1 MLHLKFALNLENLA
15 DQMIDEISSVW
26 KNPFEAPVVIFPDP
40 KLEQWFRLRWM
51 KKKGVLA
58 NLNKSTIDRFL
69 FDILVG
75 KDDSKKKLTA
85 EMLTNVI
92 LAYLEKDD
100 NYKTLCNEGDD
111 EVTRYLEVDG
121 KLDYNHLFDFASKM
135 ASLFLDYETSRPK
148 GFVGGKEGFLDK
160 WKQGVSEK
168 DGLFFTETKE
178 PLELREKWQRKLY
191 SAIFHRHGNEK
202 SLLEHVFEEETG
214 RTDENKEYDTIP
226 FLFKACEN
234 GNFNLDKL
242 PKDDGKAL
250 PIFIFGLSGMGQFY
264 RVILQKYAE
273 QHEVYAYI
281 QNPCMEFWEDAKL
294 EKDSVCRRWNVS
306 KGNWKSETG
315 NIGKIQERM
324 QVRDPAQLTAGKF
337 ETDID
342 DIPEYA
348 GSLNQENDLLASWGR
363 SGRDNIKLWCQA
375 VDYDFDF
382 KGNVDKDG
390 KDVEMLQDTLLHKV
404 QYSIAHREKMSG
416 VTEDDLS
423 DKSLDVTAAPTKIRE
438 IENLHTQIC
447 KLLRDGARVE
457 DILVVSP
464 CLDECRTAI
473 NMVFDQTPVKDPK
486 NENGFLHV
494 RFAIVD
500 SPAKASLTE
509 NALSNLFSI
518 LAQKS
523 ITRPD
528 FFALVRNPVV
538 QTARGIRNEEID
550 AWQEWVAETNTYRT
564 RDTKADGDKAVKK
577 DDWDKVVKRLL
588 LAQMTTDDVSFGDD
602 EYRPYADMACSDK
615 ASLCRFVEC
624 IESLER
630 WIEFGCDKSKKDGDF
645 LKKIDREQ
653 LSELSA
659 LLDEWIG
666 MQNTPKSLKS
676 EDIVHKRVAEALE
689 QLYCQFSANAPKISM
704 NIVKQS
710 LLLAAQGTEYSCGN
724 LFVNGV
730 TFMKFVPNRTIPV
743 KHLFFIGADAASFP
757 GAKQRNTLDLRKSC
771 YPWPGDDSPI
781 AKNRYAFL
789 CQLMS
794 TSESFHLSYVNKNI
808 KKDAELY
815 PSSVVND
822 LRKFIEAGAEK
833 DASGK
838 SLKWKEETISLDEN
852 RDYSEL
858 WTQKSL
864 RNYVAYKKMLDDDCK
879 LLEDDSTTGKVVEA
893 MTGQKPLVKLPDRV
907 TFYSLTS
914 FLKDPFQFHV
924 NRMLMEE
931 DEEDVEK
938 EVYEPVY
945 FSNLDTNVILK
956 KRVAAT
962 LSADNSDE
970 KKEIEKLQKDLVL
983 SGKMPDGVF
992 GQKQEEMLKTKE
1004 KLILEQMVGTYND
1017 VVGPAQKSEDESK
1030 YIFKKDWSFGAKIQD
1045 MMMTRSDDS
1054 HWLLSGKLDWCDAKS
1069 DEIEKATQIIE
1080 VASTDK
1086 KNTEL
1091 SLDRYISSYIKAL
1104 CLIAYKGVK
1113 DPKIKDPQTINVS
1126 IYSCDPFM
1134 SGPATTTVSFTPDD
1148 AKKKL
1153 EEIYANAFGKTENI
1167 EKGNGK
1173 IEKKNVSPY
1182 CKAVPAE
1189 LLDWPKSGADKDER
1203 DIFAF
1208 RGKLVGDYGAWGY
1221 FDKKSLFNPV
1231 TDIGYTESGFET
1243 EWNSAKEFMK
1253 ALIKIEK
1260 YKAPPSRRKSSTDT
1274 ETKKEKTTT
1283 RKTKAKK

>member
-178 PLELREKWQRKLY
+178 SLELREKWQRKLY

-281 QNPCMEFWEDAKL
+281 QNPCMEFWEDATL

-363 SGRDNIKLWCQA
+363 SGRDNIKLWCIA
-375 VDYDFDF
+375 SDYDFDF
-382 KGNVDKDG
+382 KGKVDESG
-390 KDVEMLQDTLLHKV
+390 KDAEMPQDSLLHKV

-464 CLDECRTAI
+464 CLDEYRTAI

-564 RDTKADGDKAVKK
+564 RDTKVDGNKVIKK

-588 LAQMTTDDVSFGDD
+588 LAQMTTDDVSFGVD

-689 QLYCQFSANAPKISM
+689 QLYCQFSANASKISM

-771 YPWPGDDSPI
+771 YPWPGDDSPV

-833 DASGK
+833 DTNGK

-864 RNYVAYKKMLDDDCK
+864 RNKEAYEWML
-879 LLEDDSTTGKVVEA
+879 LSEDERKEKIKERQEKRMGHLDAAESKENA
-893 MTGQKPLVKLPDRV
+893 VKLPDRV
-907 TFYSLTS
+907 SVYSLS
-914 FLKDPFQFHV
+914 KFLKDPFQF
-924 NRMLMEE
+924 RISQMLMDE
-931 DEEDVEK
+931 DDEDVEK
-938 EVYEPVY
+938 EQFEPV
-945 FSNLDTNVILK
+945 FFNGLDENAVLK
-956 KRVAAT
+956 KMLAA
-962 LSADNSDE
+962 E
-970 KKEIEKLQKDLVL
+970 L
-983 SGKMPDGVF
+983 SGKEDEYKEFLKDLELKGKLPNGVF
-992 GQKQEEMLKTKE
+992 GEKQRNALEAKKQALFDQMKPERVQEVKDKWFFGE
-1004 KLILEQMVGTYND
+1004 KIPDMQISRPD
-1017 VVGPAQKSEDESK
+1017 
-1030 YIFKKDWSFGAKIQD
+1030 GAY
-1045 MMMTRSDDS
+1045 
-1054 HWLLSGKLDWCDAKS
+1054 WLLTGKLDWSNAKELK
-1069 DEIEKATQIIE
+1069 DVTEIFE
-1080 VASTDK
+1080 
-1086 KNTEL
+1086 
-1091 SLDRYISSYIKAL
+1091 ISSSEEKNISETPLDKFITPYVKAL
-1104 CLIAYKGVK
+1104 AIIASKSGSEKCAV
-1113 DPKIKDPQTINVS
+1113 TIS
-1126 IYSCDPFM
+1126 IYSCKKNKNEI
-1134 SGPATTTVSFTPDD
+1134 SKKTVSFTPED
-1148 AKKKL
+1148 AKGRL
-1153 EEIYANAFGKTENI
+1153 RDIYNEAFGEAKFSKCVPVNLL
-1167 EKGNGK
+1167 EKSSSYTTIYELRDK
-1173 IEKKNVSPY
+1173 
-1182 CKAVPAE
+1182 
-1189 LLDWPKSGADKDER
+1189 LLDEHGEWA
-1203 DIFAF
+1203 
-1208 RGKLVGDYGAWGY
+1208 Y
-1221 FDKKSLFNPV
+1221 FDKKNLFNPI
-1231 TDIGYTESGFET
+1231 TDVGYTVNGFKE
-1243 EWNSAKEFMK
+1243 EWASAVDKMK
-1253 ALIKIEK
+1253 QLTAFSEK
-1260 YKAPPSRRKSSTDT
+1260 QPADSDNN
-1274 ETKKEKTTT
+1274 
-1283 RKTKAKK
+1283 

>member
-1 MLHLKFALNLENLA
+1 MLHLKFALNLEHLA
-15 DQMIDEISSVW
+15 DEMIKGISKFW
-26 KNPFEAPVVIFPDP
+26 TDPFQAPVVIFPDP

-51 KKKGVLA
+51 KKNDVLA

-75 KDDSKKKLTA
+75 NDNSQKKLTA

-92 LAYLEKDD
+92 LAYLEKDN
-100 NYKTLCNEGDD
+100 NYKTLCDDGND

-135 ASLFLDYETSRPK
+135 ASLFLDYETSRPA
-148 GFVGGKEGFLDK
+148 GFVDGKEGFLDK
-160 WKQGVSEK
+160 WCEGVDEK
-168 DGLFFTETKE
+168 KGLFFTETKE
-178 PLELREKWQRKLY
+178 SLEHREKWQRKLY
-191 SAIFHRHGNEK
+191 SAIFHKHGGD
-202 SLLEHVFEEETG
+202 SLLSQVFKKEAERTEEN
-214 RTDENKEYDTIP
+214 REYVTIP
-226 FLFKACEN
+226 YLFKACEED
-234 GNFNLDKL
+234 GFKLEKL
-242 PKDDGKAL
+242 PKSSDGKPL
-250 PIFIFGLSGMGQFY
+250 PVFIFGLSGMGQFY

-281 QNPCMEFWEDAKL
+281 QNPCMEFWEDVSSNAHRSWTNKNGTWGPF
-294 EKDSVCRRWNVS
+294 KDENGEEREFDPA
-306 KGNWKSETG
+306 GIDE
-315 NIGKIQERM
+315 IQENM
-324 QVRDPAQLTAGKF
+324 AVNFSSDDEHTDP
-337 ETDID
+337 D
-342 DIPEYA
+342 DIEESGLP
-348 GSLNQENDLLASWGR
+348 QENDLLATWGR
-363 SGRDNIKLWCQA
+363 SGRDNIKLWCKA
-375 VDYDFDF
+375 TDYDFDF
-382 KGNVDKDG
+382 EGYVGEDG
-390 KDVEMLQDTLLHKV
+390 KKAEMPQETLLQKV
-404 QYSIAHREKMSG
+404 QYSIAHREKLSG
-416 VTEDDLS
+416 VMEKDVS
-423 DKSLDVTAAPTKIRE
+423 DRSLDVTAAPTKIRE

-464 CLDECRTAI
+464 CLDEYRTAI
-473 NMVFDQTPVKDPK
+473 NMVFDQTPVKAPK
-486 NENGFLHV
+486 DEEGFLHV

-538 QTARGIRNEEID
+538 QNVRGIKNEEID
-550 AWQEWVAETNTYRT
+550 AWQEWVAETNTYRM
-564 RDTKADGDKAVKK
+564 RDTK

-588 LAQMTTDDVSFGDD
+588 LAQMTADDVSFGGKD
-602 EYRPYADMACSDK
+602 YRPYADMACSDK

-630 WIEFGCDKSKKDGDF
+630 WIEFGRD
-645 LKKIDREQ
+645 KIDSSQ

-659 LLDEWIG
+659 RLDEWIG
-666 MQNTPKSLKS
+666 MQSTPDTLKS
-676 EDIVHKRVAEALE
+676 EGIVYKRVAEALE
-689 QLYCQFSANAPKISM
+689 QLYCQFSANASEISM
-704 NIVKQS
+704 DLVRQS

-743 KHLFFIGADAASFP
+743 KHLFFIGADATSFP

-781 AKNRYAFL
+781 GKNRYAFL

-794 TSESFHLSYVNKNI
+794 TSDSFHLSYVNKDI

-833 DASGK
+833 DAKGNSI
-838 SLKWKEETISLDEN
+838 KWKEIPISLDED
-852 RDYSEL
+852 RGYDEL

-864 RNYVAYKKMLDDDCK
+864 RNYVAYKKML
-879 LLEDDSTTGKVVEA
+879 EDDSKPSEKVTVPSEVNEA
-893 MTGQKPLVKLPDRV
+893 ESTKKPIVKLPDRV
-907 TFYSLTS
+907 TFHSLIS

-924 NRMLMEE
+924 NRMLME
-931 DEEDVEK
+931 DDDEDVEK
-938 EVYEPVY
+938 EVFEPVY
-945 FSNLDTNVILK
+945 FNNLDTSAILK

-983 SGKMPDGVF
+983 SGKMPDGIF
-992 GQKQEEMLKTKE
+992 GQKQDEMLKTKE
-1004 KLILEQMVGTYND
+1004 KFVLEQMIESYND
-1017 VVGPAQKSEDESK
+1017 KESLVEK
-1030 YIFKKDWSFGAKIQD
+1030 KENGTEYQFKKEWSYGAKIQD
-1045 MMMTRSDDS
+1045 MMMMRSDGT
-1054 HWLLSGKLDWCDAKS
+1054 HWLLSGKMDWCDAKS
-1069 DEIEKATQIIE
+1069 NELEKTTHIIE
-1080 VASTDK
+1080 VVSTDK

-1104 CLIAYKGVK
+1104 SLIVYKGVK

-1153 EEIYANAFGKTENI
+1153 EEIYANAFGENA
-1167 EKGNGK
+1167 
-1173 IEKKNVSPY
+1173 SPY
-1182 CKAVPAE
+1182 SKSVPAE
-1189 LLDWPKSGADKDER
+1189 MLDWPKANADKEDR

-1208 RGKLVGDYGAWGY
+1208 RSKLLGEYGAWGY
-1221 FDKKSLFNPV
+1221 FDKKNLFNPV

-1260 YKAPPSRRKSSTDT
+1260 YKAPSKKKAASGTEAKTEKSTA
-1274 ETKKEKTTT
+1274 K
-1283 RKTKAKK
+1283 KTKAKK

>member
-111 EVTRYLEVDG
+111 EVSRYLEVDG

-178 PLELREKWQRKLY
+178 SLELREKWQRKLY

-363 SGRDNIKLWCQA
+363 SGRDNIKLWCIA
-375 VDYDFDF
+375 SDYDFDF
-382 KGNVDKDG
+382 KGNVDESG
-390 KDVEMLQDTLLHKV
+390 KDAEMSQDSLLHKV

-464 CLDECRTAI
+464 CLDEYRTAI

-564 RDTKADGDKAVKK
+564 RDTKADGDKVIKK

-588 LAQMTTDDVSFGDD
+588 LAQMTTDDVSFGVD

-689 QLYCQFSANAPKISM
+689 QLYCQFSANASKISM

-771 YPWPGDDSPI
+771 YPWPGDDSPV

-789 CQLMS
+789 CQFMS
-794 TSESFHLSYVNKNI
+794 TSDSFHLSYVNKDI

-833 DASGK
+833 DTNGK

-864 RNYVAYKKMLDDDCK
+864 RNKEAYEWML
-879 LLEDDSTTGKVVEA
+879 LSEDERKEKIKERQEKRMGHLDAAESKENA
-893 MTGQKPLVKLPDRV
+893 VKLPDRV
-907 TFYSLTS
+907 SVYSLS
-914 FLKDPFQFHV
+914 KFLKDPFQF
-924 NRMLMEE
+924 RISQMLMDE
-931 DEEDVEK
+931 DDEDVEK
-938 EVYEPVY
+938 EQFEPV
-945 FSNLDTNVILK
+945 FFNGLDENAVLK
-956 KRVAAT
+956 KMLAA
-962 LSADNSDE
+962 E
-970 KKEIEKLQKDLVL
+970 L
-983 SGKMPDGVF
+983 SGKEDEYKEFLKDLELKGKLPNGVF
-992 GQKQEEMLKTKE
+992 GEKQRNALEAKKQVLLDQMNPERVQEVKDKWFFGE
-1004 KLILEQMVGTYND
+1004 KIPDMQISRPD
-1017 VVGPAQKSEDESK
+1017 
-1030 YIFKKDWSFGAKIQD
+1030 GAY
-1045 MMMTRSDDS
+1045 
-1054 HWLLSGKLDWCDAKS
+1054 WLLTGKLDWSNAKELK
-1069 DEIEKATQIIE
+1069 DVTEIFE
-1080 VASTDK
+1080 
-1086 KNTEL
+1086 
-1091 SLDRYISSYIKAL
+1091 ISSSEEKNISETPLDKFITPYVKAL
-1104 CLIAYKGVK
+1104 AIIASKSGSEKCAV
-1113 DPKIKDPQTINVS
+1113 TIS
-1126 IYSCDPFM
+1126 IYSCKKNKNEI
-1134 SGPATTTVSFTPDD
+1134 SKKTVSFTPED
-1148 AKKKL
+1148 AKGRL
-1153 EEIYANAFGKTENI
+1153 RDIYNEAFGEAKFSKCVPVNLLQESSSYTTI
-1167 EKGNGK
+1167 YKF
-1173 IEKKNVSPY
+1173 KN
-1182 CKAVPAE
+1182 K
-1189 LLDWPKSGADKDER
+1189 LLDEHGPWA
-1203 DIFAF
+1203 
-1208 RGKLVGDYGAWGY
+1208 Y
-1221 FDKKSLFNPV
+1221 FDKKNLFNPI
-1231 TDIGYTESGFET
+1231 TDIGYTVNGFEK
-1243 EWNSAKEFMK
+1243 EWKSAVEKMG
-1253 ALIKIEK
+1253 ALTAFSEK
-1260 YKAPPSRRKSSTDT
+1260 QPADSDNN
-1274 ETKKEKTTT
+1274 
-1283 RKTKAKK
+1283 

>member
-111 EVTRYLEVDG
+111 EVSRYLEVDG

-178 PLELREKWQRKLY
+178 SLKLREKWQRKLY

-202 SLLEHVFEEETG
+202 SLLEHVFEEEIG

-363 SGRDNIKLWCQA
+363 SGRDNIKLWCIA
-375 VDYDFDF
+375 SDYDFDF
-382 KGNVDKDG
+382 KGNVDESG
-390 KDVEMLQDTLLHKV
+390 KDAEMPQDSLLHKV

-464 CLDECRTAI
+464 CLDEYRTAI
-473 NMVFDQTPVKDPK
+473 NMVFDQTPAKDPK

-564 RDTKADGDKAVKK
+564 RDTKADGDKVIKK

-588 LAQMTTDDVSFGDD
+588 LAQMTTDDVSFGVD

-864 RNYVAYKKMLDDDCK
+864 RNKEAYEWML
-879 LLEDDSTTGKVVEA
+879 LSEDERKEKIKERQEKRMGHLDAAESKENA
-893 MTGQKPLVKLPDRV
+893 VKLPDRV
-907 TFYSLTS
+907 SVYSLS
-914 FLKDPFQFHV
+914 KFLKDPFQF
-924 NRMLMEE
+924 RISQMLMDE
-931 DEEDVEK
+931 DDEDVEK
-938 EVYEPVY
+938 EQFEPV
-945 FSNLDTNVILK
+945 FFNGLDENAVLK
-956 KRVAAT
+956 KMLAA
-962 LSADNSDE
+962 E
-970 KKEIEKLQKDLVL
+970 L
-983 SGKMPDGVF
+983 SGKEDEYKEFLKDLKLKGKLPNGVF
-992 GQKQEEMLKTKE
+992 GEKQRNALEAKKQVLLDQMNPERVQEVKDKWFFGE
-1004 KLILEQMVGTYND
+1004 KIPDMQISRPD
-1017 VVGPAQKSEDESK
+1017 
-1030 YIFKKDWSFGAKIQD
+1030 GAY
-1045 MMMTRSDDS
+1045 
-1054 HWLLSGKLDWCDAKS
+1054 WLLTGKLDWSNAKELKDVTEIFEITSS
-1069 DEIEKATQIIE
+1069 DEKSSGIRL
-1080 VASTDK
+1080 DK
-1086 KNTEL
+1086 FITP
-1091 SLDRYISSYIKAL
+1091 YVKAL
-1104 CLIAYKGVK
+1104 AIIASKSGTEKCAV
-1113 DPKIKDPQTINVS
+1113 TIS
-1126 IYSCDPFM
+1126 IYSCKKNKNEI
-1134 SGPATTTVSFTPDD
+1134 SQETVSFTPEE
-1148 AKKKL
+1148 AKGRLRDIYNEAFGEAKFSKCVPVNLL
-1153 EEIYANAFGKTENI
+1153 EESSSYTTIYKF
-1167 EKGNGK
+1167 
-1173 IEKKNVSPY
+1173 KN
-1182 CKAVPAE
+1182 K
-1189 LLDWPKSGADKDER
+1189 LLDEHGPWA
-1203 DIFAF
+1203 
-1208 RGKLVGDYGAWGY
+1208 Y
-1221 FDKKSLFNPV
+1221 FDKKNLFNPI
-1231 TDIGYTESGFET
+1231 TDIGYTVNGFEK
-1243 EWNSAKEFMK
+1243 EWQSAVEKMG
-1253 ALIKIEK
+1253 ALTAFSEK
-1260 YKAPPSRRKSSTDT
+1260 QPADSDNN
-1274 ETKKEKTTT
+1274 
-1283 RKTKAKK
+1283 

>member
-111 EVTRYLEVDG
+111 EVSRYLEVDG

-178 PLELREKWQRKLY
+178 SLELREKWQRKLY

-464 CLDECRTAI
+464 CLDEYRTAI

-564 RDTKADGDKAVKK
+564 RDTKADGDKVIEK

-588 LAQMTTDDVSFGDD
+588 LAQMTTDDVSFGVD

-771 YPWPGDDSPI
+771 YPWPGDDSPV

-822 LRKFIEAGAEK
+822 LRKFIEAGTAK
-833 DASGK
+833 DANGK

-864 RNYVAYKKMLDDDCK
+864 RNKEAYSAMIGESPLNEVDGCSVK
-879 LLEDDSTTGKVVEA
+879 TEA
-893 MTGQKPLVKLPDRV
+893 SSLKGKLPKPPERV
-907 TFYSLTS
+907 S
-914 FLKDPFQFHV
+914 FSQLSKFLFDPFQFRV
-924 NRMLMEE
+924 NQMLKSD
-931 DEEDVEK
+931 DEENVEK
-938 EVYEPVY
+938 ELFEPIS
-945 FSNLDTNVILK
+945 FDALDSSIVLK
-956 KRVAAT
+956 KMLVEV
-962 LSADNSDE
+962 LSKDE
-970 KKEIEKLQKDLVL
+970 KESDVKSDLKKI
-983 SGKMPDGVF
+983 GKMPDGNYEK
-992 GQKQEEMLKTKE
+992 KQWEFLENERKSL
-1004 KLILEQMVGTYND
+1004 LEQIEKTPDLVNSI
-1017 VVGPAQKSEDESK
+1017 KEN
-1030 YIFKKDWSFGAKIQD
+1030 WSYGEKIQN
-1045 MMMTRSDDS
+1045 
-1054 HWLLSGKLDWCDAKS
+1054 LSFETDGVRWVLTGSLDWCNNKELKKVDEFIEITTSDSVRSERWLSAYVKSLALIALKDDEAEKTIKVDFYCSKAKKPK
-1069 DEIEKATQIIE
+1069 KAT
-1080 VASTDK
+1080 VSTTPENARK
-1086 KNTEL
+1086 M
-1091 SLDRYISSYIKAL
+1091 L
-1104 CLIAYKGVK
+1104 C
-1113 DPKIKDPQTINVS
+1113 N
-1126 IYSCDPFM
+1126 IYRM
-1134 SGPATTTVSFTPDD
+1134 
-1148 AKKKL
+1148 
-1153 EEIYANAFGKTENI
+1153 AFVG
-1167 EKGNGK
+1167 EKGKVFG
-1173 IEKKNVSPY
+1173 
-1182 CKAVPAE
+1182 KAVPYE
-1189 LLDWPKSGADKDER
+1189 MLNSFKEEIENPPRNSKGLIYEFR
-1203 DIFAF
+1203 DQLIKGPWAN
-1208 RGKLVGDYGAWGY
+1208 
-1221 FDKKSLFNPV
+1221 FDKKDLFDPVQDVGFNP
-1231 TDIGYTESGFET
+1231 ET
-1243 EWNSAKEFMK
+1243 FLEEWKQSV
-1253 ALIKIEK
+1253 
-1260 YKAPPSRRKSSTDT
+1260 
-1274 ETKKEKTTT
+1274 KKMADMVPNNKP
-1283 RKTKAKK
+1283 RA

>member
-111 EVTRYLEVDG
+111 EVSRYLEVDG

-178 PLELREKWQRKLY
+178 SLELREKWQRKLY

-464 CLDECRTAI
+464 CLDEYRTAI

-564 RDTKADGDKAVKK
+564 RDTKADGDKVIKK

-588 LAQMTTDDVSFGDD
+588 LAQMTTDDVSFGGN

-630 WIEFGCDKSKKDGDF
+630 WIEFGCDKSKTDGDF

-689 QLYCQFSANAPKISM
+689 QLYCQFSANTPKISM

-771 YPWPGDDSPI
+771 YPWPGDDSPV

-789 CQLMS
+789 CQFMS

-822 LRKFIEAGAEK
+822 LRKFIESGAEK
-833 DASGK
+833 DTNGK

-864 RNYVAYKKMLDDDCK
+864 RNKEAYEWML
-879 LLEDDSTTGKVVEA
+879 LSEDERKEKIKERQEKRMGHLDAAESKENA
-893 MTGQKPLVKLPDRV
+893 VKLPDRV
-907 TFYSLTS
+907 SVYSLS
-914 FLKDPFQFHV
+914 KFLKDPFQF
-924 NRMLMEE
+924 RISQMLMDE
-931 DEEDVEK
+931 DDEDVEK
-938 EVYEPVY
+938 EQFEPV
-945 FSNLDTNVILK
+945 FFNGLDENAVLK
-956 KRVAAT
+956 KMLAA
-962 LSADNSDE
+962 E
-970 KKEIEKLQKDLVL
+970 L
-983 SGKMPDGVF
+983 SGKEDEYKEFLKDLELKGKLPNGVF
-992 GQKQEEMLKTKE
+992 GEKQRNALEAKKQVLLDQMNPERVQEVKDKWFFGE
-1004 KLILEQMVGTYND
+1004 KIPDMQISRPD
-1017 VVGPAQKSEDESK
+1017 
-1030 YIFKKDWSFGAKIQD
+1030 GAY
-1045 MMMTRSDDS
+1045 
-1054 HWLLSGKLDWCDAKS
+1054 WLLTGKLDWSNAKELK
-1069 DEIEKATQIIE
+1069 DVTEIFE
-1080 VASTDK
+1080 
-1086 KNTEL
+1086 
-1091 SLDRYISSYIKAL
+1091 ISSSEEKNISETPLDKFITPYVKAL
-1104 CLIAYKGVK
+1104 AIIASKSGSEKCAV
-1113 DPKIKDPQTINVS
+1113 TIS
-1126 IYSCDPFM
+1126 IYSCKKNKNEI
-1134 SGPATTTVSFTPDD
+1134 SKKTVSFTPED
-1148 AKKKL
+1148 AKGRL
-1153 EEIYANAFGKTENI
+1153 RDIYNEAFGEAKFSKCVPVNLLQEPSSYTTI
-1167 EKGNGK
+1167 YKF
-1173 IEKKNVSPY
+1173 KN
-1182 CKAVPAE
+1182 K
-1189 LLDWPKSGADKDER
+1189 LLDEHGPWA
-1203 DIFAF
+1203 
-1208 RGKLVGDYGAWGY
+1208 Y
-1221 FDKKSLFNPV
+1221 FDKKNLFNPI
-1231 TDIGYTESGFET
+1231 TDIGYTVNGFEK
-1243 EWNSAKEFMK
+1243 EWKSAVEKMG
-1253 ALIKIEK
+1253 ALTAFSEK
-1260 YKAPPSRRKSSTDT
+1260 QPADSDNN
-1274 ETKKEKTTT
+1274 
-1283 RKTKAKK
+1283 

>member
-111 EVTRYLEVDG
+111 EVSRYLEVDG

-178 PLELREKWQRKLY
+178 SLELREKWQRKLY

-348 GSLNQENDLLASWGR
+348 DSLNQENDLLASWGR
-363 SGRDNIKLWCQA
+363 SGRDNIKLWCIA
-375 VDYDFDF
+375 SDYDFDF
-382 KGNVDKDG
+382 KGNVDESG
-390 KDVEMLQDTLLHKV
+390 KDAEMPQDSLLHKV

-416 VTEDDLS
+416 VIEDDLS

-464 CLDECRTAI
+464 CLDEYRTAI

-564 RDTKADGDKAVKK
+564 RDTKVDGNKVVKK

-588 LAQMTTDDVSFGDD
+588 LAQMTTGDVSFGDD

-630 WIEFGCDKSKKDGDF
+630 WIEFGCNESGKSEAESDF

-724 LFVNGV
+724 LFVNGI

-789 CQLMS
+789 CQFMS
-794 TSESFHLSYVNKNI
+794 TSESFHLSYVNKDI

-822 LRKFIEAGAEK
+822 LRKFIEAGTEK
-833 DASGK
+833 DDNGK
-838 SLKWKEETISLDEN
+838 PFKWKEIPISLDET
-852 RDYSEL
+852 RDYKDL
-858 WTQKSL
+858 WTLKSL
-864 RNYVAYKKMLDDDCK
+864 RNKEAYEWILLSEDERKKKIKERQEKRMGHID
-879 LLEDDSTTGKVVEA
+879 EA
-893 MTGQKPLVKLPDRV
+893 KSKDNAIQLPDRV
-907 TFYSLTS
+907 NAYSLS
-914 FLKDPFQFHV
+914 NFLKDPFQF
-924 NRMLMEE
+924 RISQMLMDE
-931 DEEDVEK
+931 DDEDVEK
-938 EVYEPVY
+938 ELFEPV
-945 FSNLDTNVILK
+945 FFNGLDEHAILK
-956 KRVAAT
+956 KMLAAE
-962 LSADNSDE
+962 LSAKEDE
-970 KKEIEKLQKDLVL
+970 YKDYLKELELKGKL
-983 SGKMPDGVF
+983 PNGVF
-992 GQKQEEMLKTKE
+992 GEKQKVSLESKKQAILDQMGEQRVQEIKNKWFFGE
-1004 KLILEQMVGTYND
+1004 KIPDMQIPRPDGTY
-1017 VVGPAQKSEDESK
+1017 
-1030 YIFKKDWSFGAKIQD
+1030 
-1045 MMMTRSDDS
+1045 
-1054 HWLLSGKLDWCDAKS
+1054 WLLTGKLDWCNAKELKDVTEIIEITSS
-1069 DEIEKATQIIE
+1069 DEKNSSKTPL
-1080 VASTDK
+1080 DK
-1086 KNTEL
+1086 FMAP
-1091 SLDRYISSYIKAL
+1091 YVKAL
-1104 CLIAYKGVK
+1104 AIIASKNSVENCAV
-1113 DPKIKDPQTINVS
+1113 TIF
-1126 IYSCDPFM
+1126 IYSCKKNKREI
-1134 SGPATTTVSFTPDD
+1134 SQEIVSHTPEM
-1148 AKKKL
+1148 AKAMLQNIYNEAFGEAKFSKCVPVTML
-1153 EEIYANAFGKTENI
+1153 EESSSYTTIYEFKD
-1167 EKGNGK
+1167 K
-1173 IEKKNVSPY
+1173 
-1182 CKAVPAE
+1182 
-1189 LLDWPKSGADKDER
+1189 LKDEHGPW
-1203 DIFAF
+1203 A
-1208 RGKLVGDYGAWGY
+1208 Y
-1221 FDKKSLFNPV
+1221 FDKKNLFDPI
-1231 TDIGYTESGFET
+1231 TDIGYTINGFKD
-1243 EWNSAKEFMK
+1243 EWNLAVDKMKQLTMFSAEQPT
-1253 ALIKIEK
+1253 ALENN
-1260 YKAPPSRRKSSTDT
+1260 
-1274 ETKKEKTTT
+1274 
-1283 RKTKAKK
+1283 

>member
-1 MLHLKFALNLENLA
+1 
-15 DQMIDEISSVW
+15 
-26 KNPFEAPVVIFPDP
+26 
-40 KLEQWFRLRWM
+40 
-51 KKKGVLA
+51 
-58 NLNKSTIDRFL
+58 
-69 FDILVG
+69 
-75 KDDSKKKLTA
+75 
-85 EMLTNVI
+85 
-92 LAYLEKDD
+92 
-100 NYKTLCNEGDD
+100 
-111 EVTRYLEVDG
+111 
-121 KLDYNHLFDFASKM
+121 
-135 ASLFLDYETSRPK
+135 
-148 GFVGGKEGFLDK
+148 
-160 WKQGVSEK
+160 
-168 DGLFFTETKE
+168 
-178 PLELREKWQRKLY
+178 
-191 SAIFHRHGNEK
+191 
-202 SLLEHVFEEETG
+202 
-214 RTDENKEYDTIP
+214 
-226 FLFKACEN
+226 
-234 GNFNLDKL
+234 
-242 PKDDGKAL
+242 
-250 PIFIFGLSGMGQFY
+250 
-264 RVILQKYAE
+264 
-273 QHEVYAYI
+273 
-281 QNPCMEFWEDAKL
+281 
-294 EKDSVCRRWNVS
+294 
-306 KGNWKSETG
+306 
-315 NIGKIQERM
+315 M

-342 DIPEYA
+342 DIPECA
-348 GSLNQENDLLASWGR
+348 DSLNQENDLLASWGR

-375 VDYDFDF
+375 ADYDFDF
-382 KGNVDKDG
+382 KGNV
-390 KDVEMLQDTLLHKV
+390 EINPNSLLHKV
-404 QYSIAHREKMSG
+404 QYSIAHREKLSG
-416 VTEDDLS
+416 VTAENLTDS
-423 DKSLDVTAAPTKIRE
+423 SLDVTAAPTKIRE

-447 KLLRDGARVE
+447 KLLRDGARIE

-464 CLDECRTAI
+464 CLDEYRTAI

-486 NENGFLHV
+486 SENGFLHV

-538 QTARGIRNEEID
+538 QNVRGIKNEEID

-564 RDTKADGDKAVKK
+564 CDTK
-577 DDWDKVVKRLL
+577 DDWNKVVKRLL
-588 LAQMTTDDVSFGDD
+588 LAQMTTDDVSFGGD
-602 EYRPYADMACSDK
+602 ECRPYADMACSDK

-630 WIEFGCDKSKKDGDF
+630 WIEFGCDKAVAKGDF
-645 LKKIDREQ
+645 LKKIDCSQ
-653 LSELSA
+653 LSDLSA

-689 QLYCQFSANAPKISM
+689 QLYCQFSANASEISM

-794 TSESFHLSYVNKNI
+794 TSDSFHLSYVNKNI

-833 DASGK
+833 DANGK

-864 RNYVAYKKMLDDDCK
+864 RNYVAYKKMLDD
-879 LLEDDSTTGKVVEA
+879 ESRPSEGKSAPSEA
-893 MTGQKPLVKLPDRV
+893 NDAKSVQKPLVKLPDRV

-931 DEEDVEK
+931 DDEDVEK
-938 EVYEPVY
+938 EVFEPVC
-945 FSNLDTNVILK
+945 FNNLDTSVILK

-962 LSADNSDE
+962 LSAENSDE

-992 GQKQEEMLKTKE
+992 GQKQNEMLMIKE
-1004 KLILEQMVGTYND
+1004 KFVLEQMAGTYND
-1017 VVGPAQKSEDESK
+1017 VVGPVQKSENESK
-1030 YIFKKDWSFGAKIQD
+1030 YLFEKDWSFGAKIQD
-1045 MMMTRSDDS
+1045 MMMARSDGA
-1054 HWLLSGKLDWCDAKS
+1054 HWLLSGKMDWCDAKS
-1069 DEIEKATQIIE
+1069 EELEKTTHIIE
-1080 VASTDK
+1080 VVSTDK

-1104 CLIAYKGVK
+1104 SLIVYKGVK
-1113 DPKIKDPQTINVS
+1113 NPSIVDPQTIKVS

-1134 SGPATTTVSFTPDD
+1134 NGPATTTVSFTPDE

-1153 EEIYANAFGKTENI
+1153 EEIYANAFG
-1167 EKGNGK
+1167 EKG
-1173 IEKKNVSPY
+1173 SPY
-1182 CKAVPAE
+1182 SKAVPAE
-1189 LLDWPKSGADKDER
+1189 LLDWPKPTADKDDR

-1208 RGKLVGDYGAWGY
+1208 KGKLVGEYGAWGY
-1221 FDKKSLFNPV
+1221 FDKKALFNPV
-1231 TDIGYTESGFET
+1231 MDVGYTESGFET
-1243 EWNSAKEFMK
+1243 EWNAAKEFMK
-1253 ALIKIEK
+1253 GLIKIEK
-1260 YKAPPSRRKSSTDT
+1260 YKAPSRRKSTTST

>member
-111 EVTRYLEVDG
+111 EVSRYLEVDG
-121 KLDYNHLFDFASKM
+121 KLDYNHLFGFASKM

-178 PLELREKWQRKLY
+178 SLELREKWQRKLY

-214 RTDENKEYDTIP
+214 RTGENKEYDTIP

-464 CLDECRTAI
+464 CLDEYRTAI

-564 RDTKADGDKAVKK
+564 RDTKADGDKVIKK

-588 LAQMTTDDVSFGDD
+588 LAQMTTDDVSFGVD

-789 CQLMS
+789 CQFMS
-794 TSESFHLSYVNKNI
+794 TSDSFHLSYVNKDI

-822 LRKFIEAGAEK
+822 LRKFIEAGTAK

-864 RNYVAYKKMLDDDCK
+864 RNKEAYEWMLLSEDERKKKIKERQEKRMGHLDAAESK
-879 LLEDDSTTGKVVEA
+879 ENA
-893 MTGQKPLVKLPDRV
+893 VKLPDRV
-907 TFYSLTS
+907 SVYSLS
-914 FLKDPFQFHV
+914 KFLKDPFQF
-924 NRMLMEE
+924 RISQMLMDE
-931 DEEDVEK
+931 DDEDVEK
-938 EVYEPVY
+938 EQFEPV
-945 FSNLDTNVILK
+945 FFNGLDENAVLK
-956 KRVAAT
+956 KMLAA
-962 LSADNSDE
+962 E
-970 KKEIEKLQKDLVL
+970 L
-983 SGKMPDGVF
+983 SGKEDEYKEFLKDLELKGKLPNGVF
-992 GQKQEEMLKTKE
+992 GEKQRNALEAKKQALLDQMKPERVQEVKDKWFFGE
-1004 KLILEQMVGTYND
+1004 KIPDMQISRPD
-1017 VVGPAQKSEDESK
+1017 
-1030 YIFKKDWSFGAKIQD
+1030 GAY
-1045 MMMTRSDDS
+1045 
-1054 HWLLSGKLDWCDAKS
+1054 WLLTGKLDWSNAKELK
-1069 DEIEKATQIIE
+1069 DVTEIFE
-1080 VASTDK
+1080 
-1086 KNTEL
+1086 
-1091 SLDRYISSYIKAL
+1091 ISSSEEKNISETPLDKFITPYVKAL
-1104 CLIAYKGVK
+1104 AIIASKSGSEKCAV
-1113 DPKIKDPQTINVS
+1113 TIS
-1126 IYSCDPFM
+1126 IYSC
-1134 SGPATTTVSFTPDD
+1134 
-1148 AKKKL
+1148 KKNKR
-1153 EEIYANAFGKTENI
+1153 EIS
-1167 EKGNGK
+1167 
-1173 IEKKNVSPY
+1173 KKNVSYKPE
-1182 CKAVPAE
+1182 KAKEMLQSIYNEAFGEAKFSKCVPVNLLEKSDSYTKIYEFRDE
-1189 LLDWPKSGADKDER
+1189 LLDEHGPWA
-1203 DIFAF
+1203 
-1208 RGKLVGDYGAWGY
+1208 Y
-1221 FDKKSLFNPV
+1221 FDKKNLFNPI
-1231 TDIGYTESGFET
+1231 TDVGYTVNGFKE
-1243 EWNSAKEFMK
+1243 EWVSAVDKMK
-1253 ALIKIEK
+1253 QLTAFSAEK
-1260 YKAPPSRRKSSTDT
+1260 PTDSDNN
-1274 ETKKEKTTT
+1274 
-1283 RKTKAKK
+1283 

>member
-26 KNPFEAPVVIFPDP
+26 KNPFETPVVIFPDP

-111 EVTRYLEVDG
+111 EVSRYLEVDG

-178 PLELREKWQRKLY
+178 SLELREKWQRKLY
-191 SAIFHRHGNEK
+191 SAIFHTQANNK
-202 SLLEHVFEEETG
+202 SLLTQVFEKEAG
-214 RTDENKEYDTIP
+214 RTGEKKEYNTIP
-226 FLFKACEN
+226 YLFKACNE
-234 GNFNLDKL
+234 GDFNLDKL
-242 PKDDGKAL
+242 PKGGDGAPL
-250 PIFIFGLSGMGQFY
+250 PVFIFGLSGMGQFY
-264 RVILQKYAE
+264 RVILQKFAAQYD
-273 QHEVYAYI
+273 VYAYI
-281 QNPCMEFWEDAKL
+281 QNPCMEFWEDTKL

-348 GSLNQENDLLASWGR
+348 DSLNQENDLLASWGR
-363 SGRDNIKLWCQA
+363 SGRDNIKLWCIA
-375 VDYDFDF
+375 SDYDFDF
-382 KGNVDKDG
+382 KGNVDESG
-390 KDVEMLQDTLLHKV
+390 KDAEMPQDSLLHKV

-464 CLDECRTAI
+464 CLDEYRTAI

-564 RDTKADGDKAVKK
+564 RDTKADGDKVIKK

-588 LAQMTTDDVSFGDD
+588 LAQMTTDDVSFGVD

-771 YPWPGDDSPI
+771 YPWPGDDSPV

-864 RNYVAYKKMLDDDCK
+864 RNKEAYEWML
-879 LLEDDSTTGKVVEA
+879 LSEDERKEKIKERQEKRMGHLDAAESKENA
-893 MTGQKPLVKLPDRV
+893 VKLPDRV
-907 TFYSLTS
+907 SVYSLS
-914 FLKDPFQFHV
+914 KFLKDPFQF
-924 NRMLMEE
+924 RISQMLMDE
-931 DEEDVEK
+931 DDEDVEK
-938 EVYEPVY
+938 EQFEPV
-945 FSNLDTNVILK
+945 FFNGLDENAVLK
-956 KRVAAT
+956 KMLAA
-962 LSADNSDE
+962 E
-970 KKEIEKLQKDLVL
+970 L
-983 SGKMPDGVF
+983 SGKEDEYKEFLKDLELKGKLPNGVF
-992 GQKQEEMLKTKE
+992 GEKQRNALEAKKQVLLDQMNPERVQEVKDKWFFGE
-1004 KLILEQMVGTYND
+1004 KIPDMQISRPD
-1017 VVGPAQKSEDESK
+1017 
-1030 YIFKKDWSFGAKIQD
+1030 GAY
-1045 MMMTRSDDS
+1045 
-1054 HWLLSGKLDWCDAKS
+1054 WLLTGKLDWSNAKELKDVTEIFEITSS
-1069 DEIEKATQIIE
+1069 DEKSSGIRL
-1080 VASTDK
+1080 DK
-1086 KNTEL
+1086 FITP
-1091 SLDRYISSYIKAL
+1091 YVKAL
-1104 CLIAYKGVK
+1104 AIIASKSGTEKCAV
-1113 DPKIKDPQTINVS
+1113 TIS
-1126 IYSCDPFM
+1126 IYSCKKNKNEI
-1134 SGPATTTVSFTPDD
+1134 SQETVSFTPEE
-1148 AKKKL
+1148 AKGRLRDIYNEAFGEAKFSKCVPVNLL
-1153 EEIYANAFGKTENI
+1153 EESSSYTTIYKF
-1167 EKGNGK
+1167 
-1173 IEKKNVSPY
+1173 KN
-1182 CKAVPAE
+1182 K
-1189 LLDWPKSGADKDER
+1189 LLDEHGPWA
-1203 DIFAF
+1203 
-1208 RGKLVGDYGAWGY
+1208 Y
-1221 FDKKSLFNPV
+1221 FDKKNLFNPI
-1231 TDIGYTESGFET
+1231 TDIGYTVNGFEK
-1243 EWNSAKEFMK
+1243 EWQSAVEKMG
-1253 ALIKIEK
+1253 ALTAFSEK
-1260 YKAPPSRRKSSTDT
+1260 QPADSDNN
-1274 ETKKEKTTT
+1274 
-1283 RKTKAKK
+1283 

>member
-1 MLHLKFALNLENLA
+1 MLHLKFALNLEHLA
-15 DQMIDEISSVW
+15 DEMIKAISKKW
-26 KNPFEAPVVIFPDP
+26 NDPFNAPVVIFPDP

-51 KKKGVLA
+51 KTKGVLA

-75 KDDSKKKLTA
+75 NDDSKKKLSA

-92 LAYLEKDD
+92 LAYLEKDN
-100 NYKTLCNEGDD
+100 NYKTLCGEGDD

-148 GFVGGKEGFLDK
+148 EFIGGKEGFLDK
-160 WKQGVSEK
+160 WNQGVSEK

-178 PLELREKWQRKLY
+178 SLELREKWQRKLY
-191 SAIFHRHGNEK
+191 SAIFHKQGNEK
-202 SLLEHVFEEETG
+202 SLLEQVFDKESV
-214 RTDENKEYDTIP
+214 RKDEIKKYDTIP
-226 FLFKACEN
+226 YLFEASGN

-242 PKDDGKAL
+242 PKDDNGTPL

-264 RVILQKYAE
+264 RVILQKYAA

-281 QNPCMEFWEDAKL
+281 QNPCMEFWEDASNNVHRSWTNKNGSWGPL
-294 EKDSVCRRWNVS
+294 KDEDGKVKTEFDPTGIEKVQENLTVHFNSVP
-306 KGNWKSETG
+306 EQT
-315 NIGKIQERM
+315 
-324 QVRDPAQLTAGKF
+324 DP
-337 ETDID
+337 D
-342 DIPEYA
+342 DIKENCLP
-348 GSLNQENDLLASWGR
+348 QENDLLASWGR

-375 VDYDFDF
+375 ADYDFDF
-382 KGNVDKDG
+382 KGSVDKDG
-390 KDVEMLQDTLLHKV
+390 NEVELPKDMLLHKV
-404 QYSIAHREKMSG
+404 QYSIAHREKLSG
-416 VTEDDLS
+416 VTEGDLS
-423 DKSLDVTAAPTKIRE
+423 DKTLDVTAAPTKIRE

-447 KLLRDGARVE
+447 KLLRDGARIE

-464 CLDECRTAI
+464 CLDEYRTAI

-486 NENGFLHV
+486 SEDGFLHV

-538 QTARGIRNEEID
+538 QTVRGIKNEEID

-564 RDTKADGDKAVKK
+564 RDTK
-577 DDWDKVVKRLL
+577 DDWNKVVKRLL
-588 LAQMTTDDVSFGDD
+588 LAQMTTDDVSFGGD

-630 WIEFGCDKSKKDGDF
+630 WIEFGCDKAVAEGDF
-645 LKKIDREQ
+645 LKKIDCSQ
-653 LSELSA
+653 LSDLSA

-689 QLYCQFSANAPKISM
+689 QLYCQFSANASEISM

-794 TSESFHLSYVNKNI
+794 TSDSFHLSYVNKDI

-833 DASGK
+833 DANGK

-852 RDYSEL
+852 RDYTDL

-864 RNYVAYKKMLDDDCK
+864 RNKEAYSAMIGESPLNEVDGCSVK
-879 LLEDDSTTGKVVEA
+879 TEA
-893 MTGQKPLVKLPDRV
+893 SSLKGKLPKPPERV
-907 TFYSLTS
+907 S
-914 FLKDPFQFHV
+914 FSQLSKFLFDPFQFRV
-924 NRMLMEE
+924 NQMLKSD
-931 DEEDVEK
+931 DEENVEK
-938 EVYEPVY
+938 ELFEPIS
-945 FSNLDTNVILK
+945 FDALDSSIVLK
-956 KRVAAT
+956 KMLVEA
-962 LSADNSDE
+962 LSKDE
-970 KKEIEKLQKDLVL
+970 KESDVKSDLKKI
-983 SGKMPDGVF
+983 GKMPDGNYEK
-992 GQKQEEMLKTKE
+992 KQWEFLENERKSL
-1004 KLILEQMVGTYND
+1004 LEQIEKTPDLVNSI
-1017 VVGPAQKSEDESK
+1017 KEN
-1030 YIFKKDWSFGAKIQD
+1030 WSYGEKIQN
-1045 MMMTRSDDS
+1045 
-1054 HWLLSGKLDWCDAKS
+1054 LSFETDGVRWVLMGSLDWCNNKELKKVDEFIEITTSDSVRSERWLSAYVKSLALIALKDDEAEKTIKVDFYCSKAKKPK
-1069 DEIEKATQIIE
+1069 KAT
-1080 VASTDK
+1080 VSTTPENARK
-1086 KNTEL
+1086 M
-1091 SLDRYISSYIKAL
+1091 L
-1104 CLIAYKGVK
+1104 C
-1113 DPKIKDPQTINVS
+1113 D
-1126 IYSCDPFM
+1126 IYRM
-1134 SGPATTTVSFTPDD
+1134 
-1148 AKKKL
+1148 
-1153 EEIYANAFGKTENI
+1153 AFVG
-1167 EKGNGK
+1167 EKGKVFG
-1173 IEKKNVSPY
+1173 
-1182 CKAVPAE
+1182 KAVPYE
-1189 LLDWPKSGADKDER
+1189 MLNSFKEEIENPPRNSKGLIYEFR
-1203 DIFAF
+1203 DQLIKGPWAN
-1208 RGKLVGDYGAWGY
+1208 
-1221 FDKKSLFNPV
+1221 FDKKDLFDPVQDVGFNP
-1231 TDIGYTESGFET
+1231 ET
-1243 EWNSAKEFMK
+1243 FLEEWKQSV
-1253 ALIKIEK
+1253 
-1260 YKAPPSRRKSSTDT
+1260 
-1274 ETKKEKTTT
+1274 KKMADMVPNNKP
-1283 RKTKAKK
+1283 RA

>member
-1 MLHLKFALNLENLA
+1 MLHLKFALNLEHLA
-15 DQMIDEISSVW
+15 DEMIKEISKVW
-26 KNPFEAPVVIFPDP
+26 TDPFNAPVVIFPDP

-51 KKKGVLA
+51 KEKGVLA

-75 KDDSKKKLTA
+75 KDDSRKKLTA

-135 ASLFLDYETSRPK
+135 ASLFLDYETSRPA
-148 GFVGGKEGFLDK
+148 GFIVGKEGFLDK
-160 WKQGVSEK
+160 WKQGVDEK
-168 DGLFFTETKE
+168 EGLFFTETKE
-178 PLELREKWQRKLY
+178 KLELREKWQRKLY
-191 SAIFHRHGNEK
+191 SAVFHEQGKDK
-202 SLLEHVFEEETG
+202 SLLTQVFEEESKRTG
-214 RTDENKEYDTIP
+214 ENKEYDTIP

-234 GNFNLDKL
+234 GNFNIDKL
-242 PKDDGKAL
+242 PKEANGVPL
-250 PIFIFGLSGMGQFY
+250 PVFIFGISGMGQFY
-264 RVILQKYAE
+264 RVILQKYAA
-273 QHEVYAYI
+273 QYEVYAYI

-294 EKDSVCRRWNVS
+294 EKDSVCRQWNVS
-306 KGNWKSETG
+306 KGAWKAEKG

-324 QVRDPAQLTAGKF
+324 QVREPAQLTAGKF

-348 GSLNQENDLLASWGR
+348 DSLNQENDLLASWGR
-363 SGRDNIKLWCQA
+363 SGRDNIKLWCIA
-375 VDYDFDF
+375 SDYDFDF
-382 KGNVDKDG
+382 KGNVDESG
-390 KDVEMLQDTLLHKV
+390 KEAEIKQDSLLHKV
-404 QYSIAHREKMSG
+404 QYSVAHRKKLSG
-416 VTEDDLS
+416 VTKDDVS
-423 DKSLDVTAAPTKIRE
+423 DSSLDVTAAPTKIRE

-464 CLDECRTAI
+464 SLDEYRTAI
-473 NMVFDQTPVKDPK
+473 NMVFDQTPVKDPQ
-486 NENGFLHV
+486 NEEGFLHV

-538 QTARGIRNEEID
+538 QNVRGIKNEEID
-550 AWQEWVAETNTYRT
+550 AWQEWVAETNTYRM
-564 RDTKADGDKAVKK
+564 RDMK

-588 LAQMTTDDVSFGDD
+588 LAQMTADDVSFGGKD
-602 EYRPYADMACSDK
+602 YRPYADMACSDK

-630 WIEFGCDKSKKDGDF
+630 WIEFGRD
-645 LKKIDREQ
+645 KIDSSQ

-659 LLDEWIG
+659 RLDEWIG
-666 MQNTPKSLKS
+666 MQSTPDTLKS
-676 EDIVHKRVAEALE
+676 EGIVYKRVAEALE
-689 QLYCQFSANAPKISM
+689 QLYCQFSANASEISM
-704 NIVKQS
+704 DLVRQS

-743 KHLFFIGADAASFP
+743 KHLFFIGADASSFP

-781 AKNRYAFL
+781 GKNRYAFL
-789 CQLMS
+789 CQFMS
-794 TSESFHLSYVNKNI
+794 TSDSFHLSYVNKDI

-833 DASGK
+833 DAKGNSI
-838 SLKWKEETISLDEN
+838 KWKEIPISLDED
-852 RDYSEL
+852 RGYDEL

-864 RNYVAYKKMLDDDCK
+864 RNYVAYKKML
-879 LLEDDSTTGKVVEA
+879 EDDSKPSEKVTVPSEVNEA
-893 MTGQKPLVKLPDRV
+893 ESTKKPIVKLPDRV
-907 TFYSLTS
+907 TFHSLIS

-931 DEEDVEK
+931 EDEDVEK
-938 EVYEPVY
+938 EVFEPVY
-945 FSNLDTNVILK
+945 FNNLDTSVILK
-956 KRVAAT
+956 KRVAAA
-962 LSADNSDE
+962 LSADGSDE
-970 KKEIEKLQKDLVL
+970 RKEIEKLQKDLAI

-992 GQKQEEMLKTKE
+992 GQKQEEILKTKE
-1004 KLILEQMVGTYND
+1004 NLILEQMVGTYND

-1153 EEIYANAFGKTENI
+1153 EEIYANAFGENA
-1167 EKGNGK
+1167 
-1173 IEKKNVSPY
+1173 SPY
-1182 CKAVPAE
+1182 SKSVPAE
-1189 LLDWPKSGADKDER
+1189 MLDWPKANADKEDR

-1208 RGKLVGDYGAWGY
+1208 RSKLLGEYGAWGY
-1221 FDKKSLFNPV
+1221 FDKKNLFNPV

-1260 YKAPPSRRKSSTDT
+1260 YKAPSKKKAASGTEAKTEKSTA
-1274 ETKKEKTTT
+1274 K
-1283 RKTKAKK
+1283 KTKAKK

>member
-111 EVTRYLEVDG
+111 EVSRYLEVDG

-178 PLELREKWQRKLY
+178 SLELREKWQRKLY

-348 GSLNQENDLLASWGR
+348 DSLNQENDLLAGWGR
-363 SGRDNIKLWCQA
+363 SGRDNIKLWCIA
-375 VDYDFDF
+375 SDYDFDF
-382 KGNVDKDG
+382 KGKVDKDG

-464 CLDECRTAI
+464 CLDEYRTAI

-509 NALSNLFSI
+509 NALNNLFSI

-523 ITRPD
+523 VTRPD

-564 RDTKADGDKAVKK
+564 RDTKADGDKVIKK

-588 LAQMTTDDVSFGDD
+588 LAQMTTDDVSFGVD

-689 QLYCQFSANAPKISM
+689 QLYCQFSANASKISM

-771 YPWPGDDSPI
+771 YPWPGDDSPV

-789 CQLMS
+789 CQFMS
-794 TSESFHLSYVNKNI
+794 TSDSFHLSYVNKDI

-833 DASGK
+833 DTNGK

-864 RNYVAYKKMLDDDCK
+864 RNKEAYEWML
-879 LLEDDSTTGKVVEA
+879 LSEDERKEKIKERQEKRMGHLDAAESKENA
-893 MTGQKPLVKLPDRV
+893 VKLPDRV
-907 TFYSLTS
+907 SVYSLS
-914 FLKDPFQFHV
+914 KFLKDPFQF
-924 NRMLMEE
+924 RISQMLMDE
-931 DEEDVEK
+931 DDEDVEK
-938 EVYEPVY
+938 EQFEPV
-945 FSNLDTNVILK
+945 FFNGLDENAVLK
-956 KRVAAT
+956 KMLAA
-962 LSADNSDE
+962 E
-970 KKEIEKLQKDLVL
+970 L
-983 SGKMPDGVF
+983 SGKEDEYKEFLKDLELKGKLPNGVF
-992 GQKQEEMLKTKE
+992 GEKQRNALEAKKQVLLDQMNPERVQEVKDKWFFGE
-1004 KLILEQMVGTYND
+1004 KIPDMQISRPD
-1017 VVGPAQKSEDESK
+1017 
-1030 YIFKKDWSFGAKIQD
+1030 GAY
-1045 MMMTRSDDS
+1045 
-1054 HWLLSGKLDWCDAKS
+1054 WLLTGKLDWSNAKELK
-1069 DEIEKATQIIE
+1069 DVTEIFE
-1080 VASTDK
+1080 
-1086 KNTEL
+1086 
-1091 SLDRYISSYIKAL
+1091 ISSSEEKNISETPLDKFITPYVKAL
-1104 CLIAYKGVK
+1104 AIIASKSGSEKCAV
-1113 DPKIKDPQTINVS
+1113 TIS
-1126 IYSCDPFM
+1126 IYSCKKNKNEI
-1134 SGPATTTVSFTPDD
+1134 SKKTVSFTPED
-1148 AKKKL
+1148 AKGRL
-1153 EEIYANAFGKTENI
+1153 RDIYNEAFGEAKFSKCVPVNLLQESSSYTTI
-1167 EKGNGK
+1167 YKF
-1173 IEKKNVSPY
+1173 KN
-1182 CKAVPAE
+1182 K
-1189 LLDWPKSGADKDER
+1189 LLDEHGPWA
-1203 DIFAF
+1203 
-1208 RGKLVGDYGAWGY
+1208 Y
-1221 FDKKSLFNPV
+1221 FDKKNLFNPI
-1231 TDIGYTESGFET
+1231 TDIGYTVNGFEK
-1243 EWNSAKEFMK
+1243 EWKSAVEKMG
-1253 ALIKIEK
+1253 ALTAFSEK
-1260 YKAPPSRRKSSTDT
+1260 QPADSDNN
-1274 ETKKEKTTT
+1274 
-1283 RKTKAKK
+1283 

>member
-111 EVTRYLEVDG
+111 EVSRYLEVDG

-178 PLELREKWQRKLY
+178 SLELREKWQRKLY

-464 CLDECRTAI
+464 CLDEYRTAI

-523 ITRPD
+523 IMRPD

-564 RDTKADGDKAVKK
+564 RDTKADGDKVIKK

-588 LAQMTTDDVSFGDD
+588 LAQMTTDDVSFGVD

-771 YPWPGDDSPI
+771 YPWPGDDSPV

-833 DASGK
+833 DADGK

-864 RNYVAYKKMLDDDCK
+864 RNKEAYEWML
-879 LLEDDSTTGKVVEA
+879 LSEDERKEKIKERQEKRMGHLDAAESKENA
-893 MTGQKPLVKLPDRV
+893 VKLPDRV
-907 TFYSLTS
+907 SVYSLS
-914 FLKDPFQFHV
+914 KFLKDPFQF
-924 NRMLMEE
+924 RISQMLMDE
-931 DEEDVEK
+931 DDEDVEK
-938 EVYEPVY
+938 EQFEPV
-945 FSNLDTNVILK
+945 FFNGLDENAVLK
-956 KRVAAT
+956 KMLAA
-962 LSADNSDE
+962 E
-970 KKEIEKLQKDLVL
+970 L
-983 SGKMPDGVF
+983 SGKEDEYKEFLKDLELKGKLPNGVF
-992 GQKQEEMLKTKE
+992 GEKQRNALEAKKQALLDQMKPERVQEVKDKWFFGE
-1004 KLILEQMVGTYND
+1004 KIPDMQISRPD
-1017 VVGPAQKSEDESK
+1017 
-1030 YIFKKDWSFGAKIQD
+1030 GAY
-1045 MMMTRSDDS
+1045 
-1054 HWLLSGKLDWCDAKS
+1054 WLLTGKLDWSNAKELK
-1069 DEIEKATQIIE
+1069 DVTEIFE
-1080 VASTDK
+1080 
-1086 KNTEL
+1086 
-1091 SLDRYISSYIKAL
+1091 ISSSEEKNISETPLDKFITPYVKAL
-1104 CLIAYKGVK
+1104 AIIASKSGSEKCAV
-1113 DPKIKDPQTINVS
+1113 TIS
-1126 IYSCDPFM
+1126 IYSCKKNKNEI
-1134 SGPATTTVSFTPDD
+1134 SKKTVSFTPED
-1148 AKKKL
+1148 AKGRL
-1153 EEIYANAFGKTENI
+1153 RDIYNEAFGEAKFSKCVPVNLLQESSSYTTI
-1167 EKGNGK
+1167 YKF
-1173 IEKKNVSPY
+1173 KN
-1182 CKAVPAE
+1182 K
-1189 LLDWPKSGADKDER
+1189 LLDEHGPWA
-1203 DIFAF
+1203 
-1208 RGKLVGDYGAWGY
+1208 Y
-1221 FDKKSLFNPV
+1221 FDKKNLFNPI
-1231 TDIGYTESGFET
+1231 TDIGYTVNGFEK
-1243 EWNSAKEFMK
+1243 EWKSAVEKMG
-1253 ALIKIEK
+1253 ALTAFSEK
-1260 YKAPPSRRKSSTDT
+1260 QPADSDNN
-1274 ETKKEKTTT
+1274 
-1283 RKTKAKK
+1283 

>member
-111 EVTRYLEVDG
+111 EVSRYLEVDG

-178 PLELREKWQRKLY
+178 SLELREKWQRKLY

-348 GSLNQENDLLASWGR
+348 DSLNQENDLLASWGR
-363 SGRDNIKLWCQA
+363 SGRDNIKLWCIA
-375 VDYDFDF
+375 SDYDFDF
-382 KGNVDKDG
+382 KGNVDESG
-390 KDVEMLQDTLLHKV
+390 KDAEMPQDSLLHKV

-438 IENLHTQIC
+438 IENLHSQIC

-457 DILVVSP
+457 DIFVVSP
-464 CLDECRTAI
+464 CLDEYRTAI

-564 RDTKADGDKAVKK
+564 RDTKADGDKVIKK

-588 LAQMTTDDVSFGDD
+588 LAQMTTDDVSFGGN

-771 YPWPGDDSPI
+771 YPWPGDDSPV

-789 CQLMS
+789 CQFMS
-794 TSESFHLSYVNKNI
+794 TSDSFHLSYVNKDI

-833 DASGK
+833 DTNGK

-864 RNYVAYKKMLDDDCK
+864 RNKEAYEWML
-879 LLEDDSTTGKVVEA
+879 LSEDERKEKIKERQEKRMGHLDAAESKENA
-893 MTGQKPLVKLPDRV
+893 VKLPDRV
-907 TFYSLTS
+907 SVYSLS
-914 FLKDPFQFHV
+914 KFLKDPFQF
-924 NRMLMEE
+924 RISQMLMDE
-931 DEEDVEK
+931 DDEDVEK
-938 EVYEPVY
+938 EQFEPV
-945 FSNLDTNVILK
+945 FFNGLDENAVLK
-956 KRVAAT
+956 KMLAA
-962 LSADNSDE
+962 E
-970 KKEIEKLQKDLVL
+970 L
-983 SGKMPDGVF
+983 SGKEDEYKEFLKDLELKGKLPNGVF
-992 GQKQEEMLKTKE
+992 GEKQRNALEAKKQVLLDQMNPERVQEVKDKWFFGE
-1004 KLILEQMVGTYND
+1004 KIPDMQISRPD
-1017 VVGPAQKSEDESK
+1017 
-1030 YIFKKDWSFGAKIQD
+1030 GAY
-1045 MMMTRSDDS
+1045 
-1054 HWLLSGKLDWCDAKS
+1054 WLLTGKLDWSNAKELK
-1069 DEIEKATQIIE
+1069 DVTEIFE
-1080 VASTDK
+1080 
-1086 KNTEL
+1086 
-1091 SLDRYISSYIKAL
+1091 ISSSEEKNISETPLDKFITPYVKAL
-1104 CLIAYKGVK
+1104 AIIASKSGSEKCAV
-1113 DPKIKDPQTINVS
+1113 TIS
-1126 IYSCDPFM
+1126 IYSCKKNKNEI
-1134 SGPATTTVSFTPDD
+1134 SKKTVSFTPED
-1148 AKKKL
+1148 AKGRL
-1153 EEIYANAFGKTENI
+1153 RDIYNEAFGEAKFSKCVPVNLLQESSSYTTI
-1167 EKGNGK
+1167 YKF
-1173 IEKKNVSPY
+1173 KN
-1182 CKAVPAE
+1182 K
-1189 LLDWPKSGADKDER
+1189 LLDEHGPWA
-1203 DIFAF
+1203 
-1208 RGKLVGDYGAWGY
+1208 Y
-1221 FDKKSLFNPV
+1221 FDKKNLFNPI
-1231 TDIGYTESGFET
+1231 TDIGYTVNGFEK
-1243 EWNSAKEFMK
+1243 EWKSAVEKMG
-1253 ALIKIEK
+1253 ALTAFSEK
-1260 YKAPPSRRKSSTDT
+1260 QPADSDNN
-1274 ETKKEKTTT
+1274 
-1283 RKTKAKK
+1283 

>member
-111 EVTRYLEVDG
+111 EVSRYLEVDG

-178 PLELREKWQRKLY
+178 SLELREKWQRKLY

-324 QVRDPAQLTAGKF
+324 QVRNPAQLTAGKF

-348 GSLNQENDLLASWGR
+348 DSLNQENDLLASWGR
-363 SGRDNIKLWCQA
+363 SGRDNIKLWCIA
-375 VDYDFDF
+375 SDYDFDF
-382 KGNVDKDG
+382 KGNVDESG
-390 KDVEMLQDTLLHKV
+390 KDAEMLQDTLLHKV

-416 VTEDDLS
+416 VIEDDLS

-464 CLDECRTAI
+464 CLDEYRTAI

-538 QTARGIRNEEID
+538 QTARGIRIEEID

-564 RDTKADGDKAVKK
+564 RDTKADGDKVIKK

-588 LAQMTTDDVSFGDD
+588 LAQMTTDDVSFGVD

-771 YPWPGDDSPI
+771 YPWPGDDSPV

-789 CQLMS
+789 CLLMS

-833 DASGK
+833 DTNGK

-864 RNYVAYKKMLDDDCK
+864 RNKEAYEWML
-879 LLEDDSTTGKVVEA
+879 LSEDERKEKIKERQEKRMGHLDAAESKENA
-893 MTGQKPLVKLPDRV
+893 VKLPDRV
-907 TFYSLTS
+907 SVYSLS
-914 FLKDPFQFHV
+914 KFLKDPFQF
-924 NRMLMEE
+924 RISQMLMDE
-931 DEEDVEK
+931 DDEDVEK
-938 EVYEPVY
+938 EQFEPV
-945 FSNLDTNVILK
+945 FFNGLDENAVLK
-956 KRVAAT
+956 KMLAA
-962 LSADNSDE
+962 E
-970 KKEIEKLQKDLVL
+970 L
-983 SGKMPDGVF
+983 SGKEDEYKEFLKDLELKGKLPNGVF
-992 GQKQEEMLKTKE
+992 GEKQRNALEAKKQVLLDQMNPERVQEVKDKWFFGE
-1004 KLILEQMVGTYND
+1004 KIPDMQISRPD
-1017 VVGPAQKSEDESK
+1017 
-1030 YIFKKDWSFGAKIQD
+1030 GAY
-1045 MMMTRSDDS
+1045 
-1054 HWLLSGKLDWCDAKS
+1054 WLLTGKLDWSNAKELK
-1069 DEIEKATQIIE
+1069 DVTEIFE
-1080 VASTDK
+1080 
-1086 KNTEL
+1086 
-1091 SLDRYISSYIKAL
+1091 ISSSEEKNISETPLDKFITPYVKAL
-1104 CLIAYKGVK
+1104 AIIASKSGSEKCAV
-1113 DPKIKDPQTINVS
+1113 TIS
-1126 IYSCDPFM
+1126 IYSCKKNKNEI
-1134 SGPATTTVSFTPDD
+1134 SKKTVSFTPED
-1148 AKKKL
+1148 AKGRL
-1153 EEIYANAFGKTENI
+1153 RDIYNEAFGEAKFSKCVPVNLLQESSSYTTI
-1167 EKGNGK
+1167 YKF
-1173 IEKKNVSPY
+1173 KN
-1182 CKAVPAE
+1182 K
-1189 LLDWPKSGADKDER
+1189 LLDEHGPWA
-1203 DIFAF
+1203 
-1208 RGKLVGDYGAWGY
+1208 Y
-1221 FDKKSLFNPV
+1221 FDKKNLFNPI
-1231 TDIGYTESGFET
+1231 TDIGYTVNGFEK
-1243 EWNSAKEFMK
+1243 EWKSAVEKMG
-1253 ALIKIEK
+1253 ALTAFSEK
-1260 YKAPPSRRKSSTDT
+1260 QPADSDNN
-1274 ETKKEKTTT
+1274 
-1283 RKTKAKK
+1283 

>member
-1 MLHLKFALNLENLA
+1 MLHLKFALNLEHLA
-15 DQMIDEISSVW
+15 DEMIDAVADAWNS
-26 KNPFEAPVVIFPDP
+26 PFEAPIVIFPDP

-51 KKKGVLA
+51 KTKGVLA

-75 KDDSKKKLTA
+75 NDDSKKKLSA

-92 LAYLEKDD
+92 LAYLEKDN
-100 NYKTLCNEGDD
+100 NYKTLCSEGDD

-148 GFVGGKEGFLDK
+148 EFIGGKEGFLDK
-160 WKQGVSEK
+160 WNQGVSEK

-178 PLELREKWQRKLY
+178 SLELREKWQRKLY
-191 SAIFHRHGNEK
+191 SAIFHKQGNEK
-202 SLLEHVFEEETG
+202 SLLEQVFDKESV
-214 RTDENKEYDTIP
+214 RKDEIKKYDTIP
-226 FLFKACEN
+226 YLFEASGN

-242 PKDDGKAL
+242 PKDDNGTPL

-281 QNPCMEFWEDAKL
+281 QNPCMEFWEDTKL

-375 VDYDFDF
+375 ADYDFDF
-382 KGNVDKDG
+382 KGSVDKDG
-390 KDVEMLQDTLLHKV
+390 NEVELPKDMLLHKV
-404 QYSIAHREKMSG
+404 QYSIAHREKLSG
-416 VTEDDLS
+416 VTEGDLS
-423 DKSLDVTAAPTKIRE
+423 DKTLDVTAAPTKIRE

-447 KLLRDGARVE
+447 KLLRDGARIE

-464 CLDECRTAI
+464 CLDEYRTAI

-486 NENGFLHV
+486 SEEGFLHV

-538 QTARGIRNEEID
+538 QTVRGIKNEEID

-564 RDTKADGDKAVKK
+564 RDTK
-577 DDWDKVVKRLL
+577 DDWNKVVKRLL
-588 LAQMTTDDVSFGDD
+588 LAQMTTDDVSFGGD

-630 WIEFGCDKSKKDGDF
+630 WIEFGCDKAVAEGDF
-645 LKKIDREQ
+645 LKKIDCSQ
-653 LSELSA
+653 LSDLSA

-689 QLYCQFSANAPKISM
+689 QLYCQFSANASEISM

-794 TSESFHLSYVNKNI
+794 TSDSFHLSYVNKDI

-833 DASGK
+833 DANGK

-852 RDYSEL
+852 RDYTDL

-864 RNYVAYKKMLDDDCK
+864 RNKEAYEWML
-879 LLEDDSTTGKVVEA
+879 LSEDERKEKIKERQEKRMGRLDAAESKENA
-893 MTGQKPLVKLPDRV
+893 VKLPDRV
-907 TFYSLTS
+907 SVYSLS
-914 FLKDPFQFHV
+914 KFLKDPFQF
-924 NRMLMEE
+924 RISQMLMDE
-931 DEEDVEK
+931 DDEDVEK
-938 EVYEPVY
+938 EQFEPV
-945 FSNLDTNVILK
+945 FFNGLDENAILK
-956 KRVAAT
+956 KMLAA
-962 LSADNSDE
+962 E
-970 KKEIEKLQKDLVL
+970 L
-983 SGKMPDGVF
+983 SGKEDEYREFLKDLELKGKLPNGVF
-992 GQKQEEMLKTKE
+992 GEKQRISLEAKKQALLDQMGPTKVQEIKDQWFFGE
-1004 KLILEQMVGTYND
+1004 KIPDMQISRPD
-1017 VVGPAQKSEDESK
+1017 
-1030 YIFKKDWSFGAKIQD
+1030 GAY
-1045 MMMTRSDDS
+1045 
-1054 HWLLSGKLDWCDAKS
+1054 WLLTGKLDWCNAKELKDVTEIFEITSS
-1069 DEIEKATQIIE
+1069 DEKNSGIRLEKFITPY
-1080 VASTDK
+1080 V
-1086 KNTEL
+1086 
-1091 SLDRYISSYIKAL
+1091 KAL
-1104 CLIAYKGVK
+1104 AIIASKNSAEKCAV
-1113 DPKIKDPQTINVS
+1113 TIF
-1126 IYSCDPFM
+1126 IYSCKKNKREI
-1134 SGPATTTVSFTPDD
+1134 SRETVSYTPEK
-1148 AKKKL
+1148 AKEKL
-1153 EEIYANAFGKTENI
+1153 RDIYNEAFGGAKF
-1167 EKGNGK
+1167 
-1173 IEKKNVSPY
+1173 SM
-1182 CKAVPAE
+1182 CVPVNMLKESASYTTIYE
-1189 LLDWPKSGADKDER
+1189 FKDKLLGEHGEWA
-1203 DIFAF
+1203 
-1208 RGKLVGDYGAWGY
+1208 Y
-1221 FDKKSLFNPV
+1221 FDKKNLFNPV
-1231 TDIGYTESGFET
+1231 TDVGYTVNGFKEEWKSVVEKMEKLTAFST
-1243 EWNSAKEFMK
+1243 EQPT
-1253 ALIKIEK
+1253 
-1260 YKAPPSRRKSSTDT
+1260 AP
-1274 ETKKEKTTT
+1274 ENN
-1283 RKTKAKK
+1283 

>member
-111 EVTRYLEVDG
+111 EVSRYLEVDG

-178 PLELREKWQRKLY
+178 SLELREKWQRKLY

-363 SGRDNIKLWCQA
+363 SGRDNIKLWCIA
-375 VDYDFDF
+375 SDYDFDF
-382 KGNVDKDG
+382 KGNVDESG
-390 KDVEMLQDTLLHKV
+390 KDAEMSQDSLLHKV

-464 CLDECRTAI
+464 CLDEYRTAI

-509 NALSNLFSI
+509 NALNNLFSI

-564 RDTKADGDKAVKK
+564 RDTKADGDKVIKK

-588 LAQMTTDDVSFGDD
+588 LAQMTTDDVSFGVD

-771 YPWPGDDSPI
+771 YPWPGDDSPV

-789 CQLMS
+789 CQFMS
-794 TSESFHLSYVNKNI
+794 TSDSFHLSYVNKDI

-833 DASGK
+833 DTNGK

-864 RNYVAYKKMLDDDCK
+864 RNKEAYEWML
-879 LLEDDSTTGKVVEA
+879 LSEDERKEKIKERQEKRMGHLDAAESKENA
-893 MTGQKPLVKLPDRV
+893 VKLPDRV
-907 TFYSLTS
+907 SVYSLS
-914 FLKDPFQFHV
+914 KFLKDPFQF
-924 NRMLMEE
+924 RISQMLMDE
-931 DEEDVEK
+931 DDEDVEK
-938 EVYEPVY
+938 EQFEPV
-945 FSNLDTNVILK
+945 FFNGLDENAVLK
-956 KRVAAT
+956 KMLAA
-962 LSADNSDE
+962 E
-970 KKEIEKLQKDLVL
+970 L
-983 SGKMPDGVF
+983 SGKEDEYKEFLKDLELKGKLPNGVF
-992 GQKQEEMLKTKE
+992 GEKQRNALEAKKQVLLDQMNPERVQEVKDKWFFGE
-1004 KLILEQMVGTYND
+1004 KIPDMQISRPD
-1017 VVGPAQKSEDESK
+1017 
-1030 YIFKKDWSFGAKIQD
+1030 GAY
-1045 MMMTRSDDS
+1045 
-1054 HWLLSGKLDWCDAKS
+1054 WLLTGKLDWSNAKELK
-1069 DEIEKATQIIE
+1069 DVTEIFE
-1080 VASTDK
+1080 
-1086 KNTEL
+1086 
-1091 SLDRYISSYIKAL
+1091 ISSSEEKNISETPLDKFITPYVKAL
-1104 CLIAYKGVK
+1104 AIIASKSGSEKCAV
-1113 DPKIKDPQTINVS
+1113 TIS
-1126 IYSCDPFM
+1126 IYSCKKNKNEI
-1134 SGPATTTVSFTPDD
+1134 SKKTVSFTPED
-1148 AKKKL
+1148 AKGRL
-1153 EEIYANAFGKTENI
+1153 RDIYNEAFGEAKFSKCVPVNLLQESSSYTTI
-1167 EKGNGK
+1167 YKF
-1173 IEKKNVSPY
+1173 KN
-1182 CKAVPAE
+1182 K
-1189 LLDWPKSGADKDER
+1189 LLDEHGPWA
-1203 DIFAF
+1203 
-1208 RGKLVGDYGAWGY
+1208 Y
-1221 FDKKSLFNPV
+1221 FDKKNLFNPI
-1231 TDIGYTESGFET
+1231 TDIGYTVNGFEK
-1243 EWNSAKEFMK
+1243 EWKSAVEKMG
-1253 ALIKIEK
+1253 ALTAFSEK
-1260 YKAPPSRRKSSTDT
+1260 QPADSDNN
-1274 ETKKEKTTT
+1274 
-1283 RKTKAKK
+1283 

>member
-1 MLHLKFALNLENLA
+1 MLHLKFALNLEHLA
-15 DQMIDEISSVW
+15 DEMIEAVSKEW
-26 KNPFEAPVVIFPDP
+26 KDPFNAPVVIFPDP

-92 LAYLEKDD
+92 LAYLEKDN
-100 NYKTLCNEGDD
+100 NYKTLCSEGDD
-111 EVTRYLEVDG
+111 EVTCYLEVDG

-148 GFVGGKEGFLDK
+148 GFVGGKDGFLDK

-178 PLELREKWQRKLY
+178 SLELREKWQRKLY
-191 SAIFHRHGNEK
+191 SAIFHTQANNK
-202 SLLEHVFEEETG
+202 SLLTQVFEKEAG
-214 RTDENKEYDTIP
+214 RTGEKKEYNTIP
-226 FLFKACEN
+226 YLFKACNE
-234 GNFNLDKL
+234 GDFNLDKL
-242 PKDDGKAL
+242 PKGGDGAPL
-250 PIFIFGLSGMGQFY
+250 PVFIFGLSGMGQFY
-264 RVILQKYAE
+264 RVILQKFAAQYD
-273 QHEVYAYI
+273 VYAYI
-281 QNPCMEFWEDAKL
+281 QNPCMEFWEDTKL

-315 NIGKIQERM
+315 NIDQIQERM

-342 DIPEYA
+342 DIPECA
-348 GSLNQENDLLASWGR
+348 DSLNQENDLLASWGR
-363 SGRDNIKLWCQA
+363 SGRDNIKLWCIA
-375 VDYDFDF
+375 SDYDFDF
-382 KGNVDKDG
+382 KGNVDESG
-390 KDVEMLQDTLLHKV
+390 QEAEIEQDTLLHKV
-404 QYSIAHREKMSG
+404 QYSIAHRQKLSD
-416 VTEDDLS
+416 VTEGDLS

-438 IENLHTQIC
+438 IENLHTRIC
-447 KLLRDGARVE
+447 ELLNGGARVE
-457 DILVVSP
+457 DVLVVSP
-464 CLDECRTAI
+464 CLDEYRTAI
-473 NMVFDQTPVKDPK
+473 NMVFDQTPVKDSK

-564 RDTKADGDKAVKK
+564 RDTK
-577 DDWDKVVKRLL
+577 DDWNKVVKRLL
-588 LAQMTTDDVSFGDD
+588 LAQMTTDDVSFGGD
-602 EYRPYADMACSDK
+602 ECRPYADMACSDK

-630 WIEFGCDKSKKDGDF
+630 WIEFGCDKAVAKGDF
-645 LKKIDREQ
+645 LKKIDCSQ
-653 LSELSA
+653 LSDLSA

-689 QLYCQFSANAPKISM
+689 QLYCQFSANASEISM

-794 TSESFHLSYVNKNI
+794 TSDSFHLSYVNKNI

-833 DASGK
+833 DANGK

-864 RNYVAYKKMLDDDCK
+864 RNYVAYKKMLDD
-879 LLEDDSTTGKVVEA
+879 ESRPSEGKSAPSEA
-893 MTGQKPLVKLPDRV
+893 NDAKSVQKPLVKLPDRV

-931 DEEDVEK
+931 DDEDVEK
-938 EVYEPVY
+938 EVFEPVC
-945 FSNLDTNVILK
+945 FNNLDTSVILK

-962 LSADNSDE
+962 LSAENSDE

-992 GQKQEEMLKTKE
+992 GQKQNEMLMIKE
-1004 KLILEQMVGTYND
+1004 KFVLEQMAGTYND
-1017 VVGPAQKSEDESK
+1017 VVGPVQKSENESK
-1030 YIFKKDWSFGAKIQD
+1030 YLFEKDWSFGAKIQD
-1045 MMMTRSDDS
+1045 MMMARSDGA
-1054 HWLLSGKLDWCDAKS
+1054 HWLLSGKMDWCDAKS
-1069 DEIEKATQIIE
+1069 EELEKTTHIIE
-1080 VASTDK
+1080 VVSTDK

-1104 CLIAYKGVK
+1104 SLIVYKGVK
-1113 DPKIKDPQTINVS
+1113 NPSIVDPQTIKVS

-1134 SGPATTTVSFTPDD
+1134 NGPATTTVSFTPDE

-1153 EEIYANAFGKTENI
+1153 EEIYANAFG
-1167 EKGNGK
+1167 EKG
-1173 IEKKNVSPY
+1173 SPY
-1182 CKAVPAE
+1182 SKAVPAE
-1189 LLDWPKSGADKDER
+1189 LLDWPKPTADKDDR

-1208 RGKLVGDYGAWGY
+1208 KGKLVGEYGAWGY
-1221 FDKKSLFNPV
+1221 FDKKALFNPV
-1231 TDIGYTESGFET
+1231 MDVGYTESGFET
-1243 EWNSAKEFMK
+1243 EWNAAKEFMK
-1253 ALIKIEK
+1253 GLIKIEK
-1260 YKAPPSRRKSSTDT
+1260 YKAPSRRKSTTST

>member
-111 EVTRYLEVDG
+111 EVSRYLEVDG
-121 KLDYNHLFDFASKM
+121 ILDYNHLFDFASKM

-178 PLELREKWQRKLY
+178 SLELREKWQRKLY

-348 GSLNQENDLLASWGR
+348 DSLNQENDLLASWGR
-363 SGRDNIKLWCQA
+363 SGRDNIKLWCIA
-375 VDYDFDF
+375 SDYDFDF

-390 KDVEMLQDTLLHKV
+390 KDAEMPQDSLLHKV

-464 CLDECRTAI
+464 CLDEYRTAI

-564 RDTKADGDKAVKK
+564 RDTKADGDKVIKK

-588 LAQMTTDDVSFGDD
+588 LAQMTTDDVSFGGN

-833 DASGK
+833 DANGK

-864 RNYVAYKKMLDDDCK
+864 RNKEAYEWML
-879 LLEDDSTTGKVVEA
+879 LSEDERKEKIKERQEKRMGHLDAAESKENA
-893 MTGQKPLVKLPDRV
+893 VKLPDRV
-907 TFYSLTS
+907 SVYSLS
-914 FLKDPFQFHV
+914 KFLKDPFQF
-924 NRMLMEE
+924 RISQMLMDE
-931 DEEDVEK
+931 DDEDVEK
-938 EVYEPVY
+938 EQFEPV
-945 FSNLDTNVILK
+945 FFNGLDENAVLK
-956 KRVAAT
+956 KMLAA
-962 LSADNSDE
+962 E
-970 KKEIEKLQKDLVL
+970 L
-983 SGKMPDGVF
+983 SGKEDEYKEFLKDLELKGKLPNGVF
-992 GQKQEEMLKTKE
+992 GEKQRNALEAKKQVLLDQMNPERVQEVKDKWFFGE
-1004 KLILEQMVGTYND
+1004 KIPDMQISRPD
-1017 VVGPAQKSEDESK
+1017 
-1030 YIFKKDWSFGAKIQD
+1030 GAY
-1045 MMMTRSDDS
+1045 
-1054 HWLLSGKLDWCDAKS
+1054 WLLTGKLDWSNAKELK
-1069 DEIEKATQIIE
+1069 DVTEIFE
-1080 VASTDK
+1080 
-1086 KNTEL
+1086 
-1091 SLDRYISSYIKAL
+1091 ISSSEEKNISETPLDKFITPYVKAL
-1104 CLIAYKGVK
+1104 AIIASKSGSEKCAV
-1113 DPKIKDPQTINVS
+1113 TIS
-1126 IYSCDPFM
+1126 IYSCKKNKNEI
-1134 SGPATTTVSFTPDD
+1134 SKKTVSFTPED
-1148 AKKKL
+1148 AKGRL
-1153 EEIYANAFGKTENI
+1153 RDIYNEAFGEAKFSKCVPVNLLQESSSYTTI
-1167 EKGNGK
+1167 YKF
-1173 IEKKNVSPY
+1173 KN
-1182 CKAVPAE
+1182 K
-1189 LLDWPKSGADKDER
+1189 LLDEHGPWA
-1203 DIFAF
+1203 
-1208 RGKLVGDYGAWGY
+1208 Y
-1221 FDKKSLFNPV
+1221 FDKKNLFNPI
-1231 TDIGYTESGFET
+1231 TDIGYTVNGFEK
-1243 EWNSAKEFMK
+1243 EWKSAVEKMG
-1253 ALIKIEK
+1253 ALTAFSEK
-1260 YKAPPSRRKSSTDT
+1260 QPADSDNN
-1274 ETKKEKTTT
+1274 
-1283 RKTKAKK
+1283 

>member
-111 EVTRYLEVDG
+111 EVSRYLEVDG
-121 KLDYNHLFDFASKM
+121 KLDYNHLFDLASKM

-178 PLELREKWQRKLY
+178 SLELREKWQRKLY

-363 SGRDNIKLWCQA
+363 SGRDNIKLWCIA
-375 VDYDFDF
+375 SDYDFDF
-382 KGNVDKDG
+382 KGNVDESG
-390 KDVEMLQDTLLHKV
+390 KDAEMPQDSLLHKV

-416 VTEDDLS
+416 VIEDDLS

-464 CLDECRTAI
+464 CLDEYRTAI

-564 RDTKADGDKAVKK
+564 RDTKADGDKVIKK

-588 LAQMTTDDVSFGDD
+588 LAQMTTDDVSFGGN

-771 YPWPGDDSPI
+771 YPWPGDDSPV

-822 LRKFIEAGAEK
+822 LRKFIESGAEK
-833 DASGK
+833 DTNGK

-864 RNYVAYKKMLDDDCK
+864 RNKEAYEWML
-879 LLEDDSTTGKVVEA
+879 LSEDERKEKIKERQEKRMGHLDAAESKENA
-893 MTGQKPLVKLPDRV
+893 VKLPDRV
-907 TFYSLTS
+907 SVYSLS
-914 FLKDPFQFHV
+914 KFLKDPFQF
-924 NRMLMEE
+924 RISQMLMDE
-931 DEEDVEK
+931 DDEDVEK
-938 EVYEPVY
+938 EQFEPV
-945 FSNLDTNVILK
+945 FFNGLDENAVLK
-956 KRVAAT
+956 KMLAA
-962 LSADNSDE
+962 E
-970 KKEIEKLQKDLVL
+970 L
-983 SGKMPDGVF
+983 SGKEDEYKEFLKDLELKGKLPNGVF
-992 GQKQEEMLKTKE
+992 GEKQRNALEAKKQVLLDQMNPERVQEVKDKWFFGE
-1004 KLILEQMVGTYND
+1004 KIPDMQISRPD
-1017 VVGPAQKSEDESK
+1017 
-1030 YIFKKDWSFGAKIQD
+1030 GAY
-1045 MMMTRSDDS
+1045 
-1054 HWLLSGKLDWCDAKS
+1054 WLLTGKLDWSNAKELK
-1069 DEIEKATQIIE
+1069 DVTEIFE
-1080 VASTDK
+1080 
-1086 KNTEL
+1086 
-1091 SLDRYISSYIKAL
+1091 ISSSEEKNISETPLDKFITPYVKAL
-1104 CLIAYKGVK
+1104 AIIASKSGSEKCAV
-1113 DPKIKDPQTINVS
+1113 TIS
-1126 IYSCDPFM
+1126 IYSCKKNKNEI
-1134 SGPATTTVSFTPDD
+1134 SKKTVSFTPED
-1148 AKKKL
+1148 AKGRL
-1153 EEIYANAFGKTENI
+1153 RDIYNEAFGEAKFSKCVPVNLLQEPSSYTTI
-1167 EKGNGK
+1167 YKF
-1173 IEKKNVSPY
+1173 KN
-1182 CKAVPAE
+1182 K
-1189 LLDWPKSGADKDER
+1189 LLDEHGPWA
-1203 DIFAF
+1203 
-1208 RGKLVGDYGAWGY
+1208 Y
-1221 FDKKSLFNPV
+1221 FDKKNLFNPI
-1231 TDIGYTESGFET
+1231 TDIGYTVNGFEK
-1243 EWNSAKEFMK
+1243 EWKSAVEKMG
-1253 ALIKIEK
+1253 ALTAFSEK
-1260 YKAPPSRRKSSTDT
+1260 QPADSDNN
-1274 ETKKEKTTT
+1274 
-1283 RKTKAKK
+1283 

>member
-1 MLHLKFALNLENLA
+1 MLHLKFALNLEHLA
-15 DQMIDEISSVW
+15 DEMMEKMKDCW
-26 KNPFEAPVVIFPDP
+26 NDPFNSPVVIFPDP

-51 KKKGVLA
+51 KKYGVLA

-92 LAYLEKDD
+92 LAYLEKDG
-100 NYKTLCNEGDD
+100 NYKTLCSEGDD

-135 ASLFLDYETSRPK
+135 ASLFLDYETSRPAK
-148 GFVGGKEGFLDK
+148 FVGGKEGFLDK
-160 WKQGVSEK
+160 WCEGVNDK
-168 DGLFFTETKE
+168 DGLFFTETREK
-178 PLELREKWQRKLY
+178 LELREKWQRKLY
-191 SAIFHRHGNEK
+191 SAVFHKHEKNEP
-202 SLLEHVFEEETG
+202 LLAQVFKKEAERIG
-214 RTDENKEYDTIP
+214 ENKEYDTIP

-234 GNFNLDKL
+234 GNFNLEKL
-242 PKDDGKAL
+242 PKDNDGETL

-281 QNPCMEFWEDAKL
+281 QNPCMEFWEDVSSNVHRNWTNKNGSWGPL
-294 EKDSVCRRWNVS
+294 KDE
-306 KGNWKSETG
+306 KGNIKGEF
-315 NIGKIQERM
+315 
-324 QVRDPAQLTAGKF
+324 DPAGIETVQENMAVKF
-337 ETDID
+337 SGDFEHTDPD
-342 DIPEYA
+342 DVKESVLP
-348 GSLNQENDLLASWGR
+348 QENDLLASWGR
-363 SGRDNIKLWCQA
+363 SGRDNIKLWCTA
-375 VDYDFDF
+375 SDYDFDF
-382 KGNVDKDG
+382 KGNVNKDG
-390 KDVEMLQDTLLHKV
+390 KDAEIPQDNLLHKV
-404 QYSIAHREKMSG
+404 QRSVARREKLNG
-416 VTEDDLS
+416 VTAANLAD
-423 DKSLDVTAAPTKIRE
+423 DKSLDITAAPTKIRE

-447 KLLRDGARVE
+447 KLLHDGARVE

-464 CLDECRTAI
+464 CLDEYRTAI

-486 NENGFLHV
+486 DEDGFLHV

-500 SPAKASLTE
+500 SPARASLTE
-509 NALSNLFSI
+509 NVLSNLFSI

-538 QTARGIRNEEID
+538 QNVRGIRNEEID
-550 AWQEWVAETNTYRT
+550 AWQEWVVETNTYRT
-564 RDTKADGDKAVKK
+564 HDTK

-588 LAQMTTDDVSFGDD
+588 LAQMTADDISFDGN

-615 ASLCRFVEC
+615 VSLCRFVEC
-624 IESLER
+624 VESLER
-630 WIEFGCDKSKKDGDF
+630 WLEFGCDKSVTKGDF
-645 LKKIDREQ
+645 LKKIDCTQ

-659 LLDEWIG
+659 HLDEWIG
-666 MQNTPKSLKS
+666 MQNTPKPLKS

-689 QLYCQFSANAPKISM
+689 QLYCQFSASASEISM

-743 KHLFFIGADAASFP
+743 KHLFFIGADATSFP

-794 TSESFHLSYVNKNI
+794 TSESFHLSYVNKDI

-822 LRKFIEAGAEK
+822 LRKFIEAGTEK
-833 DASGK
+833 DTDGK
-838 SLKWKEETISLDEN
+838 SLKWKEKTISLDEN
-852 RDYSEL
+852 RDYSDL

-864 RNYVAYKKMLDDDCK
+864 RNYVAYKRMLDDRNP
-879 LLEDDSTTGKVVEA
+879 LEDNSTPGKVNEA
-893 MTGQKPLVKLPDRV
+893 ITEQKPLVKLPDRV

-931 DEEDVEK
+931 DEEDIEK
-938 EVYEPVY
+938 EIFEPVY
-945 FSNLDTNVILK
+945 LNNLDTSVILK
-956 KRVAAT
+956 KRVAAA
-962 LSADNSDE
+962 LSADGSDE
-970 KKEIEKLQKDLVL
+970 RKEIEKLQKDLAI

-992 GQKQEEMLKTKE
+992 GQKQEEILKTKE
-1004 KLILEQMVGTYND
+1004 NLILEQMVGTYND

-1167 EKGNGK
+1167 EKGDGK

-1208 RGKLVGDYGAWGY
+1208 WGKLVGDYGAWGY

>member
-111 EVTRYLEVDG
+111 EVSRYLEVDG

-178 PLELREKWQRKLY
+178 SLELREKWQRKLY

-306 KGNWKSETG
+306 KGNWKSEIG

-348 GSLNQENDLLASWGR
+348 DSLNQENDLLASWGR
-363 SGRDNIKLWCQA
+363 SGRDNIKLWCIA
-375 VDYDFDF
+375 SDYDFDF

-464 CLDECRTAI
+464 CLDEYRTAI

-577 DDWDKVVKRLL
+577 DDWNTVVKGLL

-602 EYRPYADMACSDK
+602 EYRPYANMACSDK

-630 WIEFGCDKSKKDGDF
+630 WIEFGCDKSAKEGDS

-653 LSELSA
+653 LSKLSA

-676 EDIVHKRVAEALE
+676 EDIVHKRVVEALE

-771 YPWPGDDSPI
+771 YPWPGDDSPV

-833 DASGK
+833 DANGK
-838 SLKWKEETISLDEN
+838 SLKWREETISLDEN
-852 RDYSEL
+852 RDYTEL

-864 RNYVAYKKMLDDDCK
+864 RNKEAYEWMLLSEDERKEKIKERQEKRMGRLDDARSK
-879 LLEDDSTTGKVVEA
+879 ENA
-893 MTGQKPLVKLPDRV
+893 VKLPDRV
-907 TFYSLTS
+907 SVYSLS
-914 FLKDPFQFHV
+914 KFLKDPFQF
-924 NRMLMEE
+924 RISQMLMDE
-931 DEEDVEK
+931 DDEDVEK
-938 EVYEPVY
+938 EQFEPV
-945 FSNLDTNVILK
+945 FFNGLDENAVLK
-956 KRVAAT
+956 KMLAA
-962 LSADNSDE
+962 E
-970 KKEIEKLQKDLVL
+970 L
-983 SGKMPDGVF
+983 SGKEDEYKEFLKDLELKGKLPNGVF
-992 GQKQEEMLKTKE
+992 GEKQRNALEAKKQVLLDQMKPERVQEIKDKWFFGE
-1004 KLILEQMVGTYND
+1004 KIPDMQISRPD
-1017 VVGPAQKSEDESK
+1017 
-1030 YIFKKDWSFGAKIQD
+1030 GAY
-1045 MMMTRSDDS
+1045 
-1054 HWLLSGKLDWCDAKS
+1054 WLLTGKLDWSNAKELKDVTEIFEITSS
-1069 DEIEKATQIIE
+1069 DEKNSSIRL
-1080 VASTDK
+1080 DK
-1086 KNTEL
+1086 FITP
-1091 SLDRYISSYIKAL
+1091 YVKAL
-1104 CLIAYKGVK
+1104 AIIASKSGSNECSV
-1113 DPKIKDPQTINVS
+1113 TIS
-1126 IYSCDPFM
+1126 IYSCKKKK
-1134 SGPATTTVSFTPDD
+1134 SEISKKTVSYTPEE
-1148 AKKKL
+1148 AKVVL
-1153 EEIYANAFGKTENI
+1153 RNIYNEAFGEAKFSKCVPVNLL
-1167 EKGNGK
+1167 EKSSSYTTIYELRDK
-1173 IEKKNVSPY
+1173 
-1182 CKAVPAE
+1182 
-1189 LLDWPKSGADKDER
+1189 LLDEHGEWA
-1203 DIFAF
+1203 
-1208 RGKLVGDYGAWGY
+1208 Y
-1221 FDKKSLFNPV
+1221 FDKKNLFNPI
-1231 TDIGYTESGFET
+1231 TDVGYTVNGFKE
-1243 EWNSAKEFMK
+1243 EWVSAVDKMK
-1253 ALIKIEK
+1253 QLTAFSPEK
-1260 YKAPPSRRKSSTDT
+1260 PTDS
-1274 ETKKEKTTT
+1274 ENN
-1283 RKTKAKK
+1283 

>member
-1 MLHLKFALNLENLA
+1 MLHLKFALNLEHLA
-15 DQMIDEISSVW
+15 DEMIEAISKEW
-26 KNPFEAPVVIFPDP
+26 KDPFNAPVVIFPDP

-75 KDDSKKKLTA
+75 KDDSKKKLSA

-92 LAYLEKDD
+92 LAYLEKDN
-100 NYKTLCNEGDD
+100 NYKTLCGEGDD

-148 GFVGGKEGFLDK
+148 EFIGGKEGFLDK

-178 PLELREKWQRKLY
+178 SLELREKWQRKLY
-191 SAIFHRHGNEK
+191 SAIFHKQGNEK
-202 SLLEHVFEEETG
+202 SLLEQVFDKESV
-214 RTDENKEYDTIP
+214 RKDEIKKYDTIP
-226 FLFKACEN
+226 YLFEASGN

-242 PKDDGKAL
+242 PKDDNGTPL

-281 QNPCMEFWEDAKL
+281 QNPCMEFWEDASNNVHRSWTNKNGSWGPL
-294 EKDSVCRRWNVS
+294 KDEDGKVKAEFDPTGIEKV
-306 KGNWKSETG
+306 
-315 NIGKIQERM
+315 QENLT
-324 QVRDPAQLTAGKF
+324 VHFNSDPEQ
-337 ETDID
+337 TDPD
-342 DIPEYA
+342 DIKENCLP
-348 GSLNQENDLLASWGR
+348 QENDLLASWGR

-375 VDYDFDF
+375 ADYDFDF

-390 KDVEMLQDTLLHKV
+390 NEVELPKDMLLHKA
-404 QYSIAHREKMSG
+404 QYSIAHREKLSG
-416 VTEDDLS
+416 VTEGDLS
-423 DKSLDVTAAPTKIRE
+423 DKTLDVTAAPTKIRE

-447 KLLRDGARVE
+447 KLLRDGARIE

-464 CLDECRTAI
+464 CLDEYRTAI

-486 NENGFLHV
+486 SEEGFLHV

-538 QTARGIRNEEID
+538 QTVRGIKNEEID

-564 RDTKADGDKAVKK
+564 RDTK
-577 DDWDKVVKRLL
+577 DDWNKVVKRLL
-588 LAQMTTDDVSFGDD
+588 LAQMTTDDVSFGGD

-630 WIEFGCDKSKKDGDF
+630 WIEFGCDKAVAEGDF
-645 LKKIDREQ
+645 LKKIDCSQ
-653 LSELSA
+653 LSDLSA

-689 QLYCQFSANAPKISM
+689 QLYCQFSANASEISM

-794 TSESFHLSYVNKNI
+794 TSDSFHLSYVNKDI

-833 DASGK
+833 DANGK
-838 SLKWKEETISLDEN
+838 SLKWKEETMSLDEN
-852 RDYSEL
+852 RDYTDL

-864 RNYVAYKKMLDDDCK
+864 RNKEAYEWML
-879 LLEDDSTTGKVVEA
+879 LSEDERKEKIKERQEKRMGRLDAAESKENA
-893 MTGQKPLVKLPDRV
+893 VKLPDRV
-907 TFYSLTS
+907 SVYSLS
-914 FLKDPFQFHV
+914 KFLKDPFQF
-924 NRMLMEE
+924 RISQMLMDE
-931 DEEDVEK
+931 DDEDVEK
-938 EVYEPVY
+938 EQFEPV
-945 FSNLDTNVILK
+945 FFNGLDENAILK
-956 KRVAAT
+956 KMLAA
-962 LSADNSDE
+962 E
-970 KKEIEKLQKDLVL
+970 L
-983 SGKMPDGVF
+983 SGKEDEYREFLKDLELKGKLPNGVF
-992 GQKQEEMLKTKE
+992 GEKQRISLEAKKQALLDQMGPTKVQEIKDQWFFGE
-1004 KLILEQMVGTYND
+1004 KIPDMQISRPD
-1017 VVGPAQKSEDESK
+1017 
-1030 YIFKKDWSFGAKIQD
+1030 GAY
-1045 MMMTRSDDS
+1045 
-1054 HWLLSGKLDWCDAKS
+1054 WLLTGKLDWCNAKELKDVTEIFEITSS
-1069 DEIEKATQIIE
+1069 DEKNSGIRLEKFITPY
-1080 VASTDK
+1080 V
-1086 KNTEL
+1086 
-1091 SLDRYISSYIKAL
+1091 KAL
-1104 CLIAYKGVK
+1104 AIIASKNSAEKCAV
-1113 DPKIKDPQTINVS
+1113 TIF
-1126 IYSCDPFM
+1126 IYSCKKNKREI
-1134 SGPATTTVSFTPDD
+1134 SRETVSYTPEK
-1148 AKKKL
+1148 AKEKL
-1153 EEIYANAFGKTENI
+1153 RDIYNEAFGGAKF
-1167 EKGNGK
+1167 
-1173 IEKKNVSPY
+1173 SM
-1182 CKAVPAE
+1182 CVPVNMLKESASYTTIYE
-1189 LLDWPKSGADKDER
+1189 FKDKLLGEHGEWA
-1203 DIFAF
+1203 
-1208 RGKLVGDYGAWGY
+1208 Y
-1221 FDKKSLFNPV
+1221 FDKKNLFNPV
-1231 TDIGYTESGFET
+1231 TDVGYTVNGFKEEWKSAVEKMEKLTAFST
-1243 EWNSAKEFMK
+1243 EQPT
-1253 ALIKIEK
+1253 
-1260 YKAPPSRRKSSTDT
+1260 AP
-1274 ETKKEKTTT
+1274 ENN
-1283 RKTKAKK
+1283 

>member
-1 MLHLKFALNLENLA
+1 MLHLKFALNLEHLA
-15 DQMIDEISSVW
+15 DEMIEAISKEW
-26 KNPFEAPVVIFPDP
+26 KDPFNAPVVIFPDP

-75 KDDSKKKLTA
+75 NDDSKKKLSA

-92 LAYLEKDD
+92 LAYLEKDN
-100 NYKTLCNEGDD
+100 NYKTLCGEGDD

-148 GFVGGKEGFLDK
+148 EFIGGKEGFLDK
-160 WKQGVSEK
+160 WNQGVSEK

-178 PLELREKWQRKLY
+178 SLELREKWQRKLY
-191 SAIFHRHGNEK
+191 SAIFHKQGNEK
-202 SLLEHVFEEETG
+202 SLLEQVFDKESV
-214 RTDENKEYDTIP
+214 RKDEIKKYDTIP
-226 FLFKACEN
+226 YLFEASGN

-242 PKDDGKAL
+242 PKDDNGTPL

-264 RVILQKYAE
+264 RVILQKYAA

-281 QNPCMEFWEDAKL
+281 QNPCMEFWEDASNNVHRSWTNKNGSWGPL
-294 EKDSVCRRWNVS
+294 KDEDGKVKTEFDPTGIEKVQENLTVHFNSVP
-306 KGNWKSETG
+306 EQT
-315 NIGKIQERM
+315 
-324 QVRDPAQLTAGKF
+324 DP
-337 ETDID
+337 D
-342 DIPEYA
+342 DIKENCLP
-348 GSLNQENDLLASWGR
+348 QENDLLASWGR

-375 VDYDFDF
+375 ADYDFDF
-382 KGNVDKDG
+382 KGSVDKDG
-390 KDVEMLQDTLLHKV
+390 NEVELPKDMLLHKV
-404 QYSIAHREKMSG
+404 QYSIAHREKLSG
-416 VTEDDLS
+416 VTEGDLS
-423 DKSLDVTAAPTKIRE
+423 DKTLNVTAAPTKIRE

-447 KLLRDGARVE
+447 KLLRDGARIE

-464 CLDECRTAI
+464 CLDEYRTAI

-486 NENGFLHV
+486 SEEGFLHV

-538 QTARGIRNEEID
+538 QTVRGIKNEEID

-564 RDTKADGDKAVKK
+564 HDTK
-577 DDWDKVVKRLL
+577 DDWNKVVKRLL
-588 LAQMTTDDVSFGDD
+588 LAQMTTDDVSFGGD

-624 IESLER
+624 IESLEH
-630 WIEFGCDKSKKDGDF
+630 WIEFGCDKAVAEGDF
-645 LKKIDREQ
+645 LKKIDCSQ
-653 LSELSA
+653 LSDLSA

-689 QLYCQFSANAPKISM
+689 QLYCQFSANASGISM

-794 TSESFHLSYVNKNI
+794 TSDSFHLSYVNKDI

-833 DASGK
+833 DANGK

-852 RDYSEL
+852 RDYTDL

-864 RNYVAYKKMLDDDCK
+864 RNYVAYKKMLDD
-879 LLEDDSTTGKVVEA
+879 ESRPSEGKSAPSEA
-893 MTGQKPLVKLPDRV
+893 NDAKSVQKPLVKLPDRV

-931 DEEDVEK
+931 DDEDVEK
-938 EVYEPVY
+938 EVFEPVC
-945 FSNLDTNVILK
+945 FNNLDTSVILK

-962 LSADNSDE
+962 LSAENSDE

-992 GQKQEEMLKTKE
+992 GQKQNEMLMIKE
-1004 KLILEQMVGTYND
+1004 KFVLEQMAGTYND
-1017 VVGPAQKSEDESK
+1017 VVGPVQKNENESK
-1030 YIFKKDWSFGAKIQD
+1030 YLFEKDWSFGAKIQD
-1045 MMMTRSDDS
+1045 MMMARSDGA
-1054 HWLLSGKLDWCDAKS
+1054 HWLLSGKMDWCDAKS
-1069 DEIEKATQIIE
+1069 EELEKTTHIIE
-1080 VASTDK
+1080 VVSTDK

-1104 CLIAYKGVK
+1104 SLIVYKGVK
-1113 DPKIKDPQTINVS
+1113 DPSIVDPQTIKVS

-1134 SGPATTTVSFTPDD
+1134 NGPATTTVSFTPDE

-1153 EEIYANAFGKTENI
+1153 EEIYANAFG
-1167 EKGNGK
+1167 EKGA
-1173 IEKKNVSPY
+1173 PY
-1182 CKAVPAE
+1182 SKAVPAE
-1189 LLDWPKSGADKDER
+1189 LLDWPKSTADKDDR

-1208 RGKLVGDYGAWGY
+1208 KGKLVGEYGAWGY
-1221 FDKKSLFNPV
+1221 FDKKALFNPV
-1231 TDIGYTESGFET
+1231 TDVGYTESGFET
-1243 EWNSAKEFMK
+1243 EWNAAKEFMK
-1253 ALIKIEK
+1253 GLIKIEK
-1260 YKAPPSRRKSSTDT
+1260 YKAPSRRKSTTST

>member
-75 KDDSKKKLTA
+75 DDDSKKKLTA

-111 EVTRYLEVDG
+111 EVSRYLEVDG

-178 PLELREKWQRKLY
+178 SLELREKWQRKLY

-464 CLDECRTAI
+464 CLDEYRTAI

-564 RDTKADGDKAVKK
+564 RDTKADGDKVIKK

-588 LAQMTTDDVSFGDD
+588 LAQMTTDDVSFGVD

-771 YPWPGDDSPI
+771 YPWPGDDSPV
-781 AKNRYAFL
+781 AYAFL

-833 DASGK
+833 DADGK

-864 RNYVAYKKMLDDDCK
+864 RNKEAYEWML
-879 LLEDDSTTGKVVEA
+879 LSEDERKEKIKERQEKRMGHLDATESKENA
-893 MTGQKPLVKLPDRV
+893 VKLPDRV
-907 TFYSLTS
+907 SVYSLS
-914 FLKDPFQFHV
+914 KFLKDPFQF
-924 NRMLMEE
+924 RISQMLMDE
-931 DEEDVEK
+931 DDEDVEK
-938 EVYEPVY
+938 EQFEPV
-945 FSNLDTNVILK
+945 FFNGLDENAVLK
-956 KRVAAT
+956 KMLAA
-962 LSADNSDE
+962 E
-970 KKEIEKLQKDLVL
+970 L
-983 SGKMPDGVF
+983 SGKEDEYKEFLKDLELKGKLPNGVF
-992 GQKQEEMLKTKE
+992 GEKQRNALEAKKQALLDQMKPERVQEVKDKWFFGE
-1004 KLILEQMVGTYND
+1004 KIPDMQISRPD
-1017 VVGPAQKSEDESK
+1017 
-1030 YIFKKDWSFGAKIQD
+1030 GAY
-1045 MMMTRSDDS
+1045 
-1054 HWLLSGKLDWCDAKS
+1054 WLLTGKLDWSNAKELK
-1069 DEIEKATQIIE
+1069 DVTEIFE
-1080 VASTDK
+1080 
-1086 KNTEL
+1086 
-1091 SLDRYISSYIKAL
+1091 ISSSEEKNISETPLDKFITPYVKAL
-1104 CLIAYKGVK
+1104 AIIASKSGSEKCAV
-1113 DPKIKDPQTINVS
+1113 TIS
-1126 IYSCDPFM
+1126 IYSCKKNKKEV
-1134 SGPATTTVSFTPDD
+1134 SKKTVSYKPEK
-1148 AKKKL
+1148 AKEML
-1153 EEIYANAFGKTENI
+1153 QSIYNEAFGEAKFSKCVPVNLL
-1167 EKGNGK
+1167 EKSSSYTT
-1173 IEKKNVSPY
+1173 IYEFR
-1182 CKAVPAE
+1182 
-1189 LLDWPKSGADKDER
+1189 DKLQDEHGEW
-1203 DIFAF
+1203 A
-1208 RGKLVGDYGAWGY
+1208 Y
-1221 FDKKSLFNPV
+1221 FLFNPI
-1231 TDIGYTESGFET
+1231 TDVGYTVNDFKDEWSRAVGKMKKLTAFSEEQPTAT
-1243 EWNSAKEFMK
+1243 ENN
-1253 ALIKIEK
+1253 
-1260 YKAPPSRRKSSTDT
+1260 
-1274 ETKKEKTTT
+1274 
-1283 RKTKAKK
+1283 